1 MKRERTKKITLS
13 ISILAVVTAII
24 TVVAL
29 LVNTQNKKAK
39 LLADPEIQKSMEYE
53 QVQEGDEKVP
63 NTDYVQFDAFFLRDL
78 DGDGYAEQVR
88 GMCRDINKTD
98 TLYMNLNVLTNGK
111 LVDGKI
117 TIKTSNMNLSTAIV
131 EDNVIKQNYI
141 SNNTTEIALKDINN
155 GTQKL
160 IYGTVNASNFG
171 NDINKY
177 SQVNSVVLTGK
188 HIADDGTETQISKT
202 VDFNVDWYG
211 SVTASIYNYTGTQ
224 NIEEIT
230 DENKENI
237 TLNFSVTTRE
247 TTDDLILKKAV
258 LEGNIP
264 TVNGYKPTSVEL
276 TSSDVNFEYDEE
288 TGNFTITREASINEA
303 GIVTKTVSD
312 YNTFTFKVTYPYE
325 LYESLTGDTLS
336 LQVPVKAYYE
346 GFNNPNDEFQNPVQS
361 NIAERNI
368 TFLWRKTEGS
378 VARFDVTI
386 GKYRGYDGNYIISK
400 EEPLK
405 IYNGTAEE
413 TEDLYEVRWYAYT
426 GNQIN
431 VDSIQMKE
439 NSTPYTDRFLNTE
452 STYFNMSDYTKNTGI
467 YFSNIENT
475 LGEDGYIKVINDETG
490 EEIHTFTKEDWN
502 NYSSSSPYMYAEPV
516 KHIRI
521 ETSKAN
527 KNASFYVYNIKEID
541 DNVLTAT
548 FTKEEFDK
556 LEYVYTYLTG
566 NVKTEGTAEYT
577 KINDDTANARYEEPI
592 AVASITVN
600 RDTIGTQ
607 NTEKDIDLTITTRN
621 DYYNMKGWTNGRFLV
636 ELPEEVLD
644 VEINSVNISNSSVK
658 LLAYEIVEQ
667 DGKKFIKIETENE
680 NEANYTI
687 TINTNLTAD
696 PRSVTQS
703 KSVKLYAYNEFCN
716 NYKNTTADIYD
727 VDGDENVTENVNYAT
742 DTLNIVALSSLLT
755 NQQATNYNEAGETAV
770 APQIATIDKTEADT
784 ATVNVSVTNN
794 FSGTISEVSILGK
807 IPFKGNTFSINGTDL
822 GSNYTTQMVDGGIT
836 VPEDMK
842 DKVTVYYSEKE
853 NPTTDLNDGENG
865 WTTTPDF
872 SKVKTYLID
881 LGDYV
886 LNVKENRVFTYQIKV
901 PSTVSYNDVSYSTHA
916 VYFCLDTAEGK
927 FKTQTETTKLGFRIE
942 RKYHLNMQKVKE
954 DTTVPVQGA
963 TFSITAEGEDET
975 KLGTTNNSG
984 TFTIQNLFVDKTYI
998 LKEIRTPGSY
1008 EKNETEV
1015 KFKVIVQDD
1024 KLVLQILEGQDS
1036 LKEYNITQATTDS
1049 RGILNF
1055 KVENTPKYKVI
1066 LTKKDNTDG
1075 SLLAGV
1081 KYKLEEEGLGN
1092 GITVAT
1098 NKEGTLTLTGLS
1110 HDVEYT
1116 LTETEAKDYYVNE
1129 TPVKFKVVNNS
1140 GKLEFVV
1147 TSGSFNSNS
1156 QVTTGTGV
1164 TGLDA
1169 QDTVTAELTNEKIPT
1184 YQVSVKKFAKEED
1197 TTLKG
1202 AQYKITGEGIDEKGA
1217 TYTTDET
1224 GVLTIPNL
1232 YEYVEGKN
1240 ITGVYTL
1247 QEITPPEG
1255 YALDSRELQFRVKRN
1270 TEGALELEILGD
1282 NFLRNSSV
1290 QDNTINLE
1298 FEDEPLFKIT
1308 KIDGATKLPIQ
1319 NAKFVI
1325 KEIDESY
1332 NELGFAKDINGNV
1345 VGTLEENVGAGSIT
1359 FPLDEEIYPW
1369 SKLEDGTYQ
1378 SGISGLTSKTSTM
1391 TSKEFTLEKDGNISF
1406 EWAVSAESASYDYV
1420 YYTITNTKDNST
1432 IGGTSTKIGGNK
1444 NVTDYNDLSFET
1456 VTEELEAGTYKIAF
1470 TYRTD
1475 SSNSYGLDSGFVKNI
1490 KVEGMN
1496 TQIPVVKTDEN
1507 GEISYGLKAGLYKA
1521 TEIEAPE
1528 GYEFAENE
1536 ADRTYYFGIGA
1547 SKAQETEFGTSF
1559 NASVAGDLWNKV
1571 EAVES
1576 TTDNGFVTSGYFT
1589 KEADLNNDGLADVK
1603 GNVSYYSGFIA
1614 KYNKEGNM
1622 EIANSVYTESGEVI
1636 LHKVIQTNDGGYVV
1650 GGSFTGTNL
1659 QVGEVSTGLTNT
1671 TNDLK
1676 GIVIKLSSS
1685 GSYEWAKEVA
1695 QEGLDYDVT
1704 ALTQN
1709 LEGNIVA
1716 GVTTGE
1722 NPKVIEYTN
1731 TDGSING
1738 ETTISA
1744 NVQISDM
1751 DGYNSQDVIIVSQG
1765 LTDTTTGRIDLYSNG
1780 SVTAGS
1786 ELDFN
1791 ANAVARLD
1799 NGKAI
1804 IVGNYTG
1811 TAQTVKTKGNYDGII
1826 IEYDINSS
1834 TINSSKFI
1842 RGTLDEVLTSV
1853 TKTTDGGYM
1862 IGGYTYSSQV
1872 DFNQE
1877 ETTWEIP
1884 SISGDSDGFVIK
1896 YDSDGNQAWYKQVTG
1911 DNLDEVTG
1919 VAERDENE
1927 FVAVGYFNSTTVK
1940 GDTADSQGA
1949 SLSKYSDGFVFNYG
1963 EIITA
1968 PEVPESSEIT
1978 IENNLKKFQ
1987 ITTDVEEVNGVKGGT
2002 ITGEDEAPYEV
2013 VEYGKD
2019 STKEIKIVPDENYKI
2034 VKITVN
2040 GENYEF
2046 TPAEDGSFTM
2056 PQFTN
2061 MQTNKHIVV
2070 TFSNTASS
2078 VLVHHYVDG
2087 TQTKVAED
2095 EHIAGTIGESYTT
2108 APHMDLEEYELKQ
2121 VDGEYVI
2128 PDNASGTFTQ
2138 EEQVITYYYVKKQVP
2153 LTVHHYIEGTN
2164 EQVPLASGELA
2175 QDVVTK
2181 GEIGTEYTTVAL
2193 TPEELN
2199 PKYELSITPS
2209 NANGIYSK
2217 DGIVVTYYYKA
2228 KNVEVTTTVQTHKE
2242 TNEMG
2247 EEVDVAGGTI
2257 SGQNQKPYE
2266 TVVYGEDS
2274 KNDIV
2279 AIPDENYQVKQ
2290 ILINGEPL
2298 EFTPEEDG
2306 TVILNKFTDMTE
2318 DKHVVVEFEKIPA
2331 KVIVHYYIE
2340 GTTNKVPLQDGGTA
2354 EDVTQTGV
2362 VGDIYATKEAVNVN
2376 NKYELVAIP
2385 TNASGTMTRDT
2396 IVVIYYYKLKE
2407 TSVIVHHYIDGTE
2420 NKVPS
2425 KDGGVVEDETM
2436 TGKVD
2441 DTYTTKVS
2449 TNIANNYEV
2458 IASKLPANASGTM
2471 TVEQIVVTYYYQL
2484 KTPTLESNI
2493 SKTSTLNKVTEKDE
2507 EIPYTIT
2514 YTANIDT
2521 YIGDAEVIIV
2531 DTLPYEIDEASSDL
2545 AGGEYNATAKT
2556 ITWKETITGIDTF
2569 ANIKKQVNITKEIK
2583 VKYKNL
2589 DVTQANVTNKV
2600 TGTINLKTPA
2610 KTDVAEATKNIPTEF
2625 KKAIKVTKV
2634 WNDNNNIAEKRP
2646 ANVTLVLTG
2655 DSKTYKQQLTSAN
2668 AVAGDTNTWEY
2679 TFVDLPKYD
2688 TTGNEIAYV
2697 LSEENLTSTFYTSS
2711 VNQEAKTV
2719 TNTFNVPDQ
2728 KITVTVH
2735 KAWDDNSNS
2744 AGKRPTEVTL
2754 TLTGTGEGINITKEQ
2769 KLTSANVASGN
2780 NNVWEYTFVDL
2791 PKYDNYGDEVEYTVN
2806 EKDLNT
2812 EFYIKSSVEQT
2823 TKTVTNTFQVPG
2835 DKVEIPVT
2843 KIWDDNN
2850 DEAKKRP
2857 ASVTLQVKNGTKIV
2871 AEETVTEADE
2881 WKHTFS
2887 VPKYDENGDVIT
2899 YTIAEKDLGN
2909 IFYTAENT
2917 VIDQEAKTIT
2927 NKFVVPDEKISI
2939 PVTKIWDDNN
2949 NSVGKRP
2956 EKVTMVLT
2964 ATTRSQSIILSEFGA
2979 EGEQFKHELTAA
2991 NAVEG
2996 DSNTWEYVF
3005 TDLPKYDKYGN
3016 TLSYELTEEL
3026 DSIYYKENYRD
3037 DLSYY
3042 TITNTF
3048 KVPADK
3054 ISIPV
3059 VKVWNDNNNTAN
3071 KRPDNVVLV
3080 LTGNDG
3086 SEARKVTLGGQYADP
3101 TNGNRWLYTFTDLP
3115 KYNATNGDEIVYTL
3129 SEEKIN
3135 SKFYTTSVNQ
3145 ETKTVTNTFSVPDE
3159 KVPVTVS
3166 KVWNDN
3172 NNSAGKRPT
3181 NVTIAISGNGKT
3193 EKVTLNSGNVITNDN
3208 IWEYIFTDLPKY
3220 DANGDE
3226 IVYTIAEEL
3235 SDEENNKFYTSNI
3248 NQESKTITNTFSVP
3262 DEKVSVTV
3270 TKVWDDNSN
3279 SAGKRPTNIT
3289 LKVTGNGQEYTKE
3302 ITEAHKEASNSNNW
3316 KYTFTDLPKYDA
3328 NGDEI
3333 TYTID
3338 EKDTNSKF
3346 YTKTSVNQT
3355 TKTIVNTFQVPG
3367 ENVTIPVTKIWDDDN
3382 NKAKKRPESVTLQVK
3397 NGEQV
3402 VAEQPVTVDTEWKH
3416 EFTVPKYDSNGN
3428 EIVYTI
3434 DEADLN
3440 NKYYEKGNVD
3450 QTARTITNVSKYG
3463 KVTVH
3468 YYIMN
3473 TDGTTTTI
3481 RVPDTNGTEIQ
3492 DVLIE
3497 GKQGENYDTTPAENV
3512 KQNYELVAEK
3522 LPANATGTITA
3533 EDTEVIYYYR
3543 LKTPSVTNNI
3553 TKTGTDRITVA
3564 NQEMSYTVTY
3574 TANVAD
3580 YIGNAEVTIVDTLP
3594 YEIDEAK
3601 SDLAGGVYDSA
3612 SKTITW
3618 KENVSDINSYT
3629 GNGTV
3634 NVTKTFKVVYV
3645 GLDINQ
3651 EKVVN
3656 NVKGNI
3662 KLLAPEKTSEDT
3674 TSSFD
3679 TPIYKA
3685 IISSEKLVD
3694 KTEAIEGE
3702 KVTYTV
3708 RIANEGNLAKTVT
3721 VRDTLPAGITFDNDT
3736 LIQVGTT
3743 GTVYTE
3749 QNLKNGIP
3757 VEVPANGSIDVVFA
3771 GKVDKLASNEY
3782 SKTLTNQATVDNEP
3796 TNEVTTNVTKA
3807 NITAH
3812 KEAEPVSGNKVRLG
3826 DEITYR
3832 IRVRNDG
3839 TREGTAI
3846 VKDTIPT
3853 GTTFVEGSV
3862 KIDNIADS
3870 TKTATDLANGITL
3883 NVPMSTEKVVEFK
3896 VTVNK
3901 LIDGTKIKNTAYINQ
3916 NGEDKKVPEE
3926 PEHTYVEPKEEQ
3938 SISKNGT
3945 ATIES
3950 LNGEITYNINYTARI
3965 TDYSG
3970 RATVKLVDKLPYA
3983 IDEAKSDLAGGTYDA
3998 QAQTITWEEAVEG
4011 IQLTEEKE
4019 VTINKTVKVVY
4030 IGISQETTAIKN
4042 VVTGH
4047 IEYETPEMIS
4057 DEVTANWTTTT
4068 GFIVNIPVSKVWED
4082 DSNKLGQRPTKVVFK
4097 LHGSDG
4103 SEYTKELAKPG
4114 TAGST
4119 TTQDSTNPNKW
4130 NDIFENLPKYD
4141 ENKQEIVYTLTEE
4154 EKTEGDLRYYDSIV
4168 TDKTVTNTNKYGKVT
4183 VHHYIMNTDGSLTTT
4198 RVPDVNGTEI
4208 PDVVIEGKEGTSY
4221 ETEPA
4226 TNINEKYELVAE
4238 KLPANATGTIE
4249 KYNEE
4254 KPQEVIYYYRLKP
4267 AKVLINYL
4275 EKDEDTDD
4283 SNNLVLTAQ
4292 EKIDGHVDDVYNTDT
4307 DHRKETIEKDGKTYT
4322 LVSDSG
4328 NKTGNMT
4335 VQDITVTY
4343 YYLQNTKATVRY
4355 VERNPETHEIVKD
4368 LEEPTVKEGLVG
4380 DEFVTNS
4387 KDFVGYK
4394 LVESPEK
4401 TTIEMTKEEQT
4412 LIYYYE
4418 PVYTGL
4424 IENHIDDKTGKVLYT
4439 ETHDVQV
4446 GEDYDIP
4453 SKEFEGYDL
4462 VESKLPENAKG
4473 TMGEELVTV
4482 NYYYIKKAVLEVN
4495 YIDKL
4500 TGEPLTEQIV
4510 DETKHEG
4517 DEYTT
4522 EQKTFENYDLIEVP
4536 ENSTGTMVV
4545 ETDEEGNITNNRTV
4559 VTYYYSKK
4567 SAGVE
4572 EHHIDIRTGEEL
4584 EEPTLHKGHV
4594 GDEYDIKAK
4603 EFLSYVVA
4611 TTDKDGNNV
4620 LPENATGTMTAEK
4633 IVVNYYYNQPAKV
4646 IVHYVEKATGKE
4658 LEEINPETGE
4668 LQNSQVV
4675 IEGFNQD
4682 EYETTAKE
4690 FEYYTLIESPEE
4702 PNGTMKVEI
4711 VKDEEGN
4718 DIVNNT
4724 IELYYYYEAK
4734 PFNIGVEKEI
4744 TGIIVNGERRAPENG
4759 KLEKVEIYRKS
4770 TENTSVQVE
4779 YKIKVM
4785 NTGEVN
4791 GNATIEEN
4799 IPEGMNLANN
4809 DGTWEEQEG
4818 KLIKVIPELGA
4829 GETKEYTVL
4838 LNWEQTGENM
4848 GEKANEA
4855 KLVETGN
4862 VPGFVDNNDK
4872 DNTSNANVII
4882 SVETGELPIGLILAL
4897 VALVGLETVTLRY
4910 AVVLT
4915 KRQKKKVNKK

>member
-1 MKRERTKKITLS
+1 MKGKRTKKITLS
-13 ISILAVVTAII
+13 ISALAVVTAII

-29 LVNTQNKKAK
+29 LVNTQNQKAK

-171 NDINKY
+171 NDTNKY

-188 HIADDGTETQISKT
+188 HIADDGTETQISKK

-211 SVTASIYNYTGTQ
+211 SVTASISNYTGTQ

-258 LEGNIP
+258 LEGTIP

-312 YNTFTFKVTYPYE
+312 YNTFNFKVTYPYE

-336 LQVPVKAYYE
+336 LIVPVKAYYE
-346 GFNNPNDEFQNPVQS
+346 GFNNPNDEFQNPIQS

-368 TFLWRKTEGS
+368 TFLWRKPEGS

-413 TEDLYEVRWYAYT
+413 TENLYEVRWYAYT
-426 GNQIN
+426 GDQIN

-527 KNASFYVYNIKEID
+527 KNASFYVYNIKEIN

-566 NVKTEGTAEYT
+566 NVKTEGSAEYT

-592 AVASITVN
+592 SVASITVN

-607 NTEKDIDLTITTRN
+607 NTEKDIDLKITTRN

-636 ELPEEVLD
+636 ELPEEILD

-658 LLAYEIVEQ
+658 LLAYEIIEK

-727 VDGDENVTENVNYAT
+727 VDGDENLTENVNYST
-742 DTLNIVALSSLLT
+742 DTLNIVAPSSLLT

-794 FSGTISEVSILGK
+794 YSGTISEVSILGK
-807 IPFKGNTFSINGTDL
+807 IPFEGNTFSINGTDL

-836 VPEDMK
+836 VPEDMQ
-842 DKVTVYYSEKE
+842 DKFTVYYSEKE
-853 NPTTDLNDGENG
+853 NPTTDLNDSENG

-901 PSTVSYNDVSYSTHA
+901 PSTVSYNDVSYSAHA

-927 FKTQTETTKLGFRIE
+927 FRTQTETTKLGFRIE
-942 RKYHLNMQKVKE
+942 RKYHLNMTKVKE
-954 DTTVPVQGA
+954 NTTVPVQGA
-963 TFSITAEGEDET
+963 TFSITPEGEDDT

-1015 KFKVIVQDD
+1015 KFKVTVQDD

-1036 LKEYNITQATTDS
+1036 LKEYSITQATTDS

-1081 KYKLEEEGLGN
+1081 KYKLEGEGLGN

-1217 TYTTDET
+1217 TYTTDDT

-1270 TEGALELEILGD
+1270 TEGALELEVLGD

-1325 KEIDESY
+1325 KEIDENY

-1359 FPLDEEIYPW
+1359 FPLDEETYPW

-1406 EWAVSAESASYDYV
+1406 EWAVSSESASYDYV

-1444 NVTDYNDLSFET
+1444 EVTDYNDLSFET

-1528 GYEFAENE
+1528 GYELAENE

-1603 GNVSYYSGFIA
+1603 GNDSYYSGFIA

-1731 TDGSING
+1731 TDGNINY

-1884 SISGDSDGFVIK
+1884 SISGNSDGFVIK
-1896 YDSDGNQAWYKQVTG
+1896 YDAEGNQAWYKQVTG

-1987 ITTDVEEVNGVKGGT
+1987 ITTDVEEVDGVKGGT
-2002 ITGEDEAPYEV
+2002 IPGEDEAPYEI

-2078 VLVHHYVDG
+2078 VLVHHYIDG

-2217 DGIVVTYYYKA
+2217 DGVVVTYYYKA

-2279 AIPDENYQVKQ
+2279 AVPDENYQVKQ

-2340 GTTNKVPLQDGGTA
+2340 GTTDKVPLQDGGTA
-2354 EDVTQTGV
+2354 DDVTQTGV
-2362 VGDIYATKEAVNVN
+2362 VGDIYATKPADNVN
-2376 NKYELVAIP
+2376 SMYELISTP
-2385 TNASGTMTRDT
+2385 TNASGTMTKDT
-2396 IVVIYYYKLKE
+2396 IEVIYYYKLKA
-2407 TSVIVHHYIDGTE
+2407 TSVLVHHYKENTTE
-2420 NKVPS
+2420 KLSNDV
-2425 KDGGVVEDETM
+2425 TM
-2436 TGKVD
+2436 NGEVGD
-2441 DTYTTKVS
+2441 SYTTQVA
-2449 TNIANNYEV
+2449 TDIPQNYELV
-2458 IASKLPANASGTM
+2458 ATPANATGSM
-2471 TVEQIVVTYYYQL
+2471 TEEQIVVTYYY
-2484 KTPTLESNI
+2484 
-2493 SKTSTLNKVTEKDE
+2493 
-2507 EIPYTIT
+2507 
-2514 YTANIDT
+2514 
-2521 YIGDAEVIIV
+2521 
-2531 DTLPYEIDEASSDL
+2531 
-2545 AGGEYNATAKT
+2545 
-2556 ITWKETITGIDTF
+2556 
-2569 ANIKKQVNITKEIK
+2569 
-2583 VKYKNL
+2583 
-2589 DVTQANVTNKV
+2589 
-2600 TGTINLKTPA
+2600 
-2610 KTDVAEATKNIPTEF
+2610 
-2625 KKAIKVTKV
+2625 
-2634 WNDNNNIAEKRP
+2634 
-2646 ANVTLVLTG
+2646 
-2655 DSKTYKQQLTSAN
+2655 
-2668 AVAGDTNTWEY
+2668 
-2679 TFVDLPKYD
+2679 
-2688 TTGNEIAYV
+2688 
-2697 LSEENLTSTFYTSS
+2697 
-2711 VNQEAKTV
+2711 
-2719 TNTFNVPDQ
+2719 
-2728 KITVTVH
+2728 
-2735 KAWDDNSNS
+2735 
-2744 AGKRPTEVTL
+2744 
-2754 TLTGTGEGINITKEQ
+2754 
-2769 KLTSANVASGN
+2769 
-2780 NNVWEYTFVDL
+2780 
-2791 PKYDNYGDEVEYTVN
+2791 
-2806 EKDLNT
+2806 
-2812 EFYIKSSVEQT
+2812 
-2823 TKTVTNTFQVPG
+2823 
-2835 DKVEIPVT
+2835 
-2843 KIWDDNN
+2843 
-2850 DEAKKRP
+2850 
-2857 ASVTLQVKNGTKIV
+2857 
-2871 AEETVTEADE
+2871 
-2881 WKHTFS
+2881 
-2887 VPKYDENGDVIT
+2887 
-2899 YTIAEKDLGN
+2899 
-2909 IFYTAENT
+2909 
-2917 VIDQEAKTIT
+2917 
-2927 NKFVVPDEKISI
+2927 
-2939 PVTKIWDDNN
+2939 
-2949 NSVGKRP
+2949 
-2956 EKVTMVLT
+2956 
-2964 ATTRSQSIILSEFGA
+2964 
-2979 EGEQFKHELTAA
+2979 
-2991 NAVEG
+2991 
-2996 DSNTWEYVF
+2996 
-3005 TDLPKYDKYGN
+3005 
-3016 TLSYELTEEL
+3016 
-3026 DSIYYKENYRD
+3026 
-3037 DLSYY
+3037 
-3042 TITNTF
+3042 
-3048 KVPADK
+3048 
-3054 ISIPV
+3054 
-3059 VKVWNDNNNTAN
+3059 
-3071 KRPDNVVLV
+3071 
-3080 LTGNDG
+3080 
-3086 SEARKVTLGGQYADP
+3086 
-3101 TNGNRWLYTFTDLP
+3101 
-3115 KYNATNGDEIVYTL
+3115 
-3129 SEEKIN
+3129 
-3135 SKFYTTSVNQ
+3135 
-3145 ETKTVTNTFSVPDE
+3145 
-3159 KVPVTVS
+3159 
-3166 KVWNDN
+3166 
-3172 NNSAGKRPT
+3172 
-3181 NVTIAISGNGKT
+3181 
-3193 EKVTLNSGNVITNDN
+3193 
-3208 IWEYIFTDLPKY
+3208 
-3220 DANGDE
+3220 
-3226 IVYTIAEEL
+3226 
-3235 SDEENNKFYTSNI
+3235 
-3248 NQESKTITNTFSVP
+3248 
-3262 DEKVSVTV
+3262 
-3270 TKVWDDNSN
+3270 
-3279 SAGKRPTNIT
+3279 
-3289 LKVTGNGQEYTKE
+3289 
-3302 ITEAHKEASNSNNW
+3302 
-3316 KYTFTDLPKYDA
+3316 
-3328 NGDEI
+3328 
-3333 TYTID
+3333 
-3338 EKDTNSKF
+3338 
-3346 YTKTSVNQT
+3346 
-3355 TKTIVNTFQVPG
+3355 
-3367 ENVTIPVTKIWDDDN
+3367 
-3382 NKAKKRPESVTLQVK
+3382 
-3397 NGEQV
+3397 
-3402 VAEQPVTVDTEWKH
+3402 
-3416 EFTVPKYDSNGN
+3416 
-3428 EIVYTI
+3428 
-3434 DEADLN
+3434 
-3440 NKYYEKGNVD
+3440 
-3450 QTARTITNVSKYG
+3450 
-3463 KVTVH
+3463 
-3468 YYIMN
+3468 
-3473 TDGTTTTI
+3473 
-3481 RVPDTNGTEIQ
+3481 
-3492 DVLIE
+3492 
-3497 GKQGENYDTTPAENV
+3497 
-3512 KQNYELVAEK
+3512 
-3522 LPANATGTITA
+3522 
-3533 EDTEVIYYYR
+3533 R
-3543 LKTPSVTNNI
+3543 LKTPNI
-3553 TKTGTDRITVA
+3553 TNQVINKTGTDRITVA

-3574 TANVAD
+3574 TANVTD

-3601 SDLAGGVYDSA
+3601 SDLAGGTYDSA

-3618 KENVSDINSYT
+3618 KDNVSNIDSYN

-3645 GLDINQ
+3645 GIDIMTTDR
-3651 EKVVN
+3651 VVN

-3662 KLLAPEKTSEDT
+3662 KLLTPEKTSEDVT
-3674 TSSFD
+3674 GSQEST
-3679 TPIYKA
+3679 IYKA

-3702 KVTYTV
+3702 KVTYTI
-3708 RIANEGNLAKTVT
+3708 RITNEGNLAKTVT

-3812 KEAEPVSGNKVRLG
+3812 KEAEPASGNKVRLG

-3862 KIDNIADS
+3862 KIDNVADS
-3870 TKTATDLANGITL
+3870 TKTATDLQNGISIT
-3883 NVPMSTEKVVEFK
+3883 VGVGAEKVVEFK

-3938 SISKNGT
+3938 HISKNGT
-3945 ATIES
+3945 ATIEN
-3950 LNGEITYNINYTARI
+3950 LNSEITYNINYTARI

-3970 RATVKLVDKLPYA
+3970 RATVKLIDTLPYA
-3983 IDEAKSDLAGGTYDA
+3983 IDEARSDLAGGTYDA
-3998 QAQTITWEEAVEG
+3998 QAQTITWKEAVEG

-4030 IGISQETTAIKN
+4030 TGISQETTAIKN

-4047 IEYETPEMIS
+4047 IEYETPEMTS

-4103 SEYTKELAKPG
+4103 SEYTKEVAKPG

-4208 PDVVIEGKEGTSY
+4208 ADVVIEGKEGDPYTTA
-4221 ETEPA
+4221 EA
-4226 TNINEKYELVAE
+4226 NNINEKYELVAE
-4238 KLPANATGTIE
+4238 RLPANATGTIE

-4355 VERNPETHEIVKD
+4355 VERNPETHDIVKD

-4584 EEPTLHKGHV
+4584 EEPTLHEGHV

-4620 LPENATGTMTAEK
+4620 LPENAAGTMTEEK

-4658 LEEINPETGE
+4658 IEEINPETGE

-4682 EYETTAKE
+4682 KYETTAKE

-4718 DIVNNT
+4718 DVVNNT

-4744 TGIIVNGERRAPENG
+4744 TGIIVNGERRAPTNG

-4770 TENTSVQVE
+4770 TESTSVQVE
-4779 YKIKVM
+4779 YKIKVS
-4785 NTGEVN
+4785 NTGEVS

-4799 IPEGMNLANN
+4799 IPEGMSLANN

-4848 GEKANEA
+4848 GEKANEV

>member
-1 MKRERTKKITLS
+1 MKGKRTKKITLS
-13 ISILAVVTAII
+13 ISALAVVTAII

-29 LVNTQNKKAK
+29 LVNTQNQKAK

-131 EDNVIKQNYI
+131 EDNIIKQNYI

-171 NDINKY
+171 NDTNKY

-188 HIADDGTETQISKT
+188 HIADDGTETQISKK

-211 SVTASIYNYTGTQ
+211 SVTASISNYTGTQ

-258 LEGNIP
+258 LEGTIP

-312 YNTFTFKVTYPYE
+312 YNTFNFKVTYPYE

-336 LQVPVKAYYE
+336 LIVPVKAYYE
-346 GFNNPNDEFQNPVQS
+346 GFNNPNDEFQNPIQS

-368 TFLWRKTEGS
+368 TFLWRKPEGS

-426 GNQIN
+426 GDQIN

-566 NVKTEGTAEYT
+566 NVKTEGSAEYT

-592 AVASITVN
+592 SVASITVN

-607 NTEKDIDLTITTRN
+607 NTEKDIDLKITTRN

-636 ELPEEVLD
+636 ELPEEILD

-658 LLAYEIVEQ
+658 LLAYEIIEK

-727 VDGDENVTENVNYAT
+727 VDGDENLTENVNYST
-742 DTLNIVALSSLLT
+742 DTLNIVAPSSLLT

-794 FSGTISEVSILGK
+794 YSGTISEVSILGK

-886 LNVKENRVFTYQIKV
+886 LSVKENRVFTYQIKV
-901 PSTVSYNDVSYSTHA
+901 PSTVSYNDVSYSAHA

-927 FKTQTETTKLGFRIE
+927 FRTQTETTKLGFRIE
-942 RKYHLNMQKVKE
+942 RKYHLNMTKVKE
-954 DTTVPVQGA
+954 NTTVPVQGA
-963 TFSITAEGEDET
+963 TFSITPEGEDDT

-1008 EKNETEV
+1008 EKNEMQV
-1015 KFKVIVQDD
+1015 KFKVTVQDD
-1024 KLVLQILEGQDS
+1024 TLVLQILEGQDS
-1036 LKEYNITQATTDS
+1036 LKEYSITQATADS

-1066 LTKKDNTDG
+1066 LTKKDGADS

-1081 KYKLEEEGLGN
+1081 KYKLEGEGLGN

-1184 YQVSVKKFAKEED
+1184 YQVSVKKFEKEED

-1217 TYTTDET
+1217 TYTTDDT

-1255 YALDSRELQFRVKRN
+1255 YALDSRELQFRVKRVDGN
-1270 TEGALELEILGD
+1270 LQLEVLND

-1325 KEIDESY
+1325 KEIDENY

-1359 FPLDEEIYPW
+1359 FPLDEETYPW

-1406 EWAVSAESASYDYV
+1406 EWAVSSESASYDYV

-1444 NVTDYNDLSFET
+1444 EVTDYNDLSFET

-1559 NASVAGDLWNKV
+1559 NASVAGDLWDKV

-1589 KEADLNNDGLADVK
+1589 KEADLNNDGLADIK
-1603 GNVSYYSGFIA
+1603 GNDSYYSGFIA

-1731 TDGSING
+1731 TDGNINY

-1744 NVQISDM
+1744 NVQITDM

-1811 TAQTVKTKGNYDGII
+1811 TAQTVSTKGKYDGII

-1884 SISGDSDGFVIK
+1884 SISGNSDGFVIK
-1896 YDSDGNQAWYKQVTG
+1896 YDAEGNQAWYKQVTG

-1987 ITTDVEEVNGVKGGT
+1987 ITTDVEEVDGVKGGT
-2002 ITGEDEAPYEV
+2002 ITGEDEAPYEI

-2078 VLVHHYVDG
+2078 VLVHHYIDG

-2217 DGIVVTYYYKA
+2217 DGVVVTYYYKA

-2279 AIPDENYQVKQ
+2279 AVPDENYQVKQ

-2340 GTTNKVPLQDGGTA
+2340 GTTDKVPLQDGGTA
-2354 EDVTQTGV
+2354 DDVTQTGV
-2362 VGDIYATKEAVNVN
+2362 VGDIYATKPADNVN
-2376 NKYELVAIP
+2376 SMYELISTP
-2385 TNASGTMTRDT
+2385 TNASGTMTKDT
-2396 IVVIYYYKLKE
+2396 IEVIYYYKLKA
-2407 TSVIVHHYIDGTE
+2407 TSVLVHHYKENTTE
-2420 NKVPS
+2420 KLSNDV
-2425 KDGGVVEDETM
+2425 TM
-2436 TGKVD
+2436 NGEVGD
-2441 DTYTTKVS
+2441 SYTTQVA
-2449 TNIANNYEV
+2449 TDIPQNYELV
-2458 IASKLPANASGTM
+2458 ATPANATGSM
-2471 TVEQIVVTYYYQL
+2471 TEEQIVVTYYY
-2484 KTPTLESNI
+2484 
-2493 SKTSTLNKVTEKDE
+2493 
-2507 EIPYTIT
+2507 
-2514 YTANIDT
+2514 
-2521 YIGDAEVIIV
+2521 
-2531 DTLPYEIDEASSDL
+2531 
-2545 AGGEYNATAKT
+2545 
-2556 ITWKETITGIDTF
+2556 
-2569 ANIKKQVNITKEIK
+2569 
-2583 VKYKNL
+2583 
-2589 DVTQANVTNKV
+2589 
-2600 TGTINLKTPA
+2600 
-2610 KTDVAEATKNIPTEF
+2610 
-2625 KKAIKVTKV
+2625 
-2634 WNDNNNIAEKRP
+2634 
-2646 ANVTLVLTG
+2646 
-2655 DSKTYKQQLTSAN
+2655 
-2668 AVAGDTNTWEY
+2668 
-2679 TFVDLPKYD
+2679 
-2688 TTGNEIAYV
+2688 
-2697 LSEENLTSTFYTSS
+2697 
-2711 VNQEAKTV
+2711 
-2719 TNTFNVPDQ
+2719 
-2728 KITVTVH
+2728 
-2735 KAWDDNSNS
+2735 
-2744 AGKRPTEVTL
+2744 
-2754 TLTGTGEGINITKEQ
+2754 
-2769 KLTSANVASGN
+2769 
-2780 NNVWEYTFVDL
+2780 
-2791 PKYDNYGDEVEYTVN
+2791 
-2806 EKDLNT
+2806 
-2812 EFYIKSSVEQT
+2812 
-2823 TKTVTNTFQVPG
+2823 
-2835 DKVEIPVT
+2835 
-2843 KIWDDNN
+2843 
-2850 DEAKKRP
+2850 
-2857 ASVTLQVKNGTKIV
+2857 
-2871 AEETVTEADE
+2871 
-2881 WKHTFS
+2881 
-2887 VPKYDENGDVIT
+2887 
-2899 YTIAEKDLGN
+2899 
-2909 IFYTAENT
+2909 
-2917 VIDQEAKTIT
+2917 
-2927 NKFVVPDEKISI
+2927 
-2939 PVTKIWDDNN
+2939 
-2949 NSVGKRP
+2949 
-2956 EKVTMVLT
+2956 
-2964 ATTRSQSIILSEFGA
+2964 
-2979 EGEQFKHELTAA
+2979 
-2991 NAVEG
+2991 
-2996 DSNTWEYVF
+2996 
-3005 TDLPKYDKYGN
+3005 
-3016 TLSYELTEEL
+3016 
-3026 DSIYYKENYRD
+3026 
-3037 DLSYY
+3037 
-3042 TITNTF
+3042 
-3048 KVPADK
+3048 
-3054 ISIPV
+3054 
-3059 VKVWNDNNNTAN
+3059 
-3071 KRPDNVVLV
+3071 
-3080 LTGNDG
+3080 
-3086 SEARKVTLGGQYADP
+3086 
-3101 TNGNRWLYTFTDLP
+3101 
-3115 KYNATNGDEIVYTL
+3115 
-3129 SEEKIN
+3129 
-3135 SKFYTTSVNQ
+3135 
-3145 ETKTVTNTFSVPDE
+3145 
-3159 KVPVTVS
+3159 
-3166 KVWNDN
+3166 
-3172 NNSAGKRPT
+3172 
-3181 NVTIAISGNGKT
+3181 
-3193 EKVTLNSGNVITNDN
+3193 
-3208 IWEYIFTDLPKY
+3208 
-3220 DANGDE
+3220 
-3226 IVYTIAEEL
+3226 
-3235 SDEENNKFYTSNI
+3235 
-3248 NQESKTITNTFSVP
+3248 
-3262 DEKVSVTV
+3262 
-3270 TKVWDDNSN
+3270 
-3279 SAGKRPTNIT
+3279 
-3289 LKVTGNGQEYTKE
+3289 
-3302 ITEAHKEASNSNNW
+3302 
-3316 KYTFTDLPKYDA
+3316 
-3328 NGDEI
+3328 
-3333 TYTID
+3333 
-3338 EKDTNSKF
+3338 
-3346 YTKTSVNQT
+3346 
-3355 TKTIVNTFQVPG
+3355 
-3367 ENVTIPVTKIWDDDN
+3367 
-3382 NKAKKRPESVTLQVK
+3382 
-3397 NGEQV
+3397 
-3402 VAEQPVTVDTEWKH
+3402 
-3416 EFTVPKYDSNGN
+3416 
-3428 EIVYTI
+3428 
-3434 DEADLN
+3434 
-3440 NKYYEKGNVD
+3440 
-3450 QTARTITNVSKYG
+3450 
-3463 KVTVH
+3463 
-3468 YYIMN
+3468 
-3473 TDGTTTTI
+3473 
-3481 RVPDTNGTEIQ
+3481 
-3492 DVLIE
+3492 
-3497 GKQGENYDTTPAENV
+3497 
-3512 KQNYELVAEK
+3512 
-3522 LPANATGTITA
+3522 
-3533 EDTEVIYYYR
+3533 R
-3543 LKTPSVTNNI
+3543 LKTPNI
-3553 TKTGTDRITVA
+3553 TNQVINKTGTDRITVA

-3574 TANVAD
+3574 TANVTD

-3601 SDLAGGVYDSA
+3601 SDLAGGTYDSA

-3618 KENVSDINSYT
+3618 KDNVSNIDSYN

-3634 NVTKTFKVVYV
+3634 NVTKNFKVVYV
-3645 GLDINQ
+3645 GIDIMTTDR
-3651 EKVVN
+3651 VVN
-3656 NVKGNI
+3656 NVRGNI
-3662 KLLAPEKTSEDT
+3662 KLLTPEKTSEDVT
-3674 TSSFD
+3674 GSQEST
-3679 TPIYKA
+3679 IYKA

-3694 KTEAIEGE
+3694 KTEAREGE
-3702 KVTYTV
+3702 KVTYTI
-3708 RIANEGNLAKTVT
+3708 RITNEGNLPKTVT

-3812 KEAEPVSGNKVRLG
+3812 KEAEPASGNKVRLG

-3862 KIDNIADS
+3862 KIDNVADS
-3870 TKTATDLANGITL
+3870 TKTATDLQNGISIT
-3883 NVPMSTEKVVEFK
+3883 VGVGAEKVVEFK

-3938 SISKNGT
+3938 HISKNGT
-3945 ATIES
+3945 ATIEN
-3950 LNGEITYNINYTARI
+3950 LNSEITYNINYTARI

-3970 RATVKLVDKLPYA
+3970 RATVKLIDTLPYA
-3983 IDEAKSDLAGGTYDA
+3983 IDEARSDLAGGTYDA
-3998 QAQTITWEEAVEG
+3998 QAQTITWKEAVEG

-4030 IGISQETTAIKN
+4030 TGISQETTAIKN

-4047 IEYETPEMIS
+4047 IEYETPEMTS

-4103 SEYTKELAKPG
+4103 SEYTKEVAKPG

-4208 PDVVIEGKEGTSY
+4208 ADVVIEGKEGDPYTTA
-4221 ETEPA
+4221 EA
-4226 TNINEKYELVAE
+4226 NNINEKYELVAE
-4238 KLPANATGTIE
+4238 RLPANATGTIE

-4355 VERNPETHEIVKD
+4355 VERNPETHDIVKD

-4584 EEPTLHKGHV
+4584 EEPTLHEGHV

-4620 LPENATGTMTAEK
+4620 LPENAAGTMTEEK

-4658 LEEINPETGE
+4658 IEEINPETGE

-4682 EYETTAKE
+4682 KYETTAKE

-4718 DIVNNT
+4718 DVVNNT

-4744 TGIIVNGERRAPENG
+4744 TGIIVNGERRAPTNG

-4770 TENTSVQVE
+4770 TESTSVQVE
-4779 YKIKVM
+4779 YKIKVS
-4785 NTGEVN
+4785 NTGEVS

-4799 IPEGMNLANN
+4799 IPEGMSLANN

-4848 GEKANEA
+4848 GEKANEV

>member
-1 MKRERTKKITLS
+1 MKGKRTKKITLS
-13 ISILAVVTAII
+13 ISALAVVTAII

-29 LVNTQNKKAK
+29 LVNTQNQKAK

-171 NDINKY
+171 NDTNKY

-188 HIADDGTETQISKT
+188 HIADDGTETQISKK

-211 SVTASIYNYTGTQ
+211 SVTASISNYTGTQ

-258 LEGNIP
+258 LEGTIP

-368 TFLWRKTEGS
+368 TFLWRKPEGS

-475 LGEDGYIKVINDETG
+475 LGEEGYIKVINDETG

-566 NVKTEGTAEYT
+566 NVKTEGSAEYT

-592 AVASITVN
+592 SVASITVN

-607 NTEKDIDLTITTRN
+607 NTEKDIDLKITTRN

-636 ELPEEVLD
+636 ELPEEILD

-658 LLAYEIVEQ
+658 LLAYEIIEK

-703 KSVKLYAYNEFCN
+703 KSVKLYAYNEICN

-727 VDGDENVTENVNYAT
+727 VDGDENLTENVNYST
-742 DTLNIVALSSLLT
+742 DTLNIVAPSSLLT

-794 FSGTISEVSILGK
+794 YSGTISEVSILGK
-807 IPFKGNTFSINGTDL
+807 IPFKGNTFSTNGTDL

-901 PSTVSYNDVSYSTHA
+901 PSTVSYNDVSYSAHA

-942 RKYHLNMQKVKE
+942 RKYHFNMQKVKE

-1015 KFKVIVQDD
+1015 KFKVTVQDD

-1036 LKEYNITQATTDS
+1036 LKEYSITQATTDS

-1081 KYKLEEEGLGN
+1081 KYKLEGEGLGN

-1217 TYTTDET
+1217 TYTTDDT

-1270 TEGALELEILGD
+1270 TEGALELEVLGD

-1325 KEIDESY
+1325 KEIDENY

-1359 FPLDEEIYPW
+1359 FPLDEETYPW

-1406 EWAVSAESASYDYV
+1406 EWAVSSENASYDYV

-1432 IGGTSTKIGGNK
+1432 IGGTSTKIGGNSSI
-1444 NVTDYNDLSFET
+1444 TDYNDLSFET

-1528 GYEFAENE
+1528 GYELAENE

-1559 NASVAGDLWNKV
+1559 NASVAGDLWDKV

-1589 KEADLNNDGLADVK
+1589 KAADLNNDGIADVK
-1603 GNVSYYSGFIA
+1603 GNDSYYSGFIA

-1731 TDGSING
+1731 TDGNINY

-1884 SISGDSDGFVIK
+1884 SISGNSDGFVIK
-1896 YDSDGNQAWYKQVTG
+1896 YDAEGNQAWYKQVTG

-1987 ITTDVEEVNGVKGGT
+1987 ITTDVEEVDGVKGGT
-2002 ITGEDEAPYEV
+2002 ITGEDEAPYEI

-2078 VLVHHYVDG
+2078 VLVHHYIDG

-2217 DGIVVTYYYKA
+2217 DGVVVTYYYKA

-2279 AIPDENYQVKQ
+2279 AVPDENYQVKQ

-2340 GTTNKVPLQDGGTA
+2340 GTTDKVPLQDGGTA
-2354 EDVTQTGV
+2354 DDVTQTGV
-2362 VGDIYATKEAVNVN
+2362 VGDIYATKPADNVN
-2376 NKYELVAIP
+2376 SMYELISTP
-2385 TNASGTMTRDT
+2385 TNASGTMTKDT
-2396 IVVIYYYKLKE
+2396 IEVIYYYKLKA
-2407 TSVIVHHYIDGTE
+2407 TSVLVHHYKENTTE
-2420 NKVPS
+2420 KLSNDV
-2425 KDGGVVEDETM
+2425 TM
-2436 TGKVD
+2436 NGEVGD
-2441 DTYTTKVS
+2441 SYTTQVA
-2449 TNIANNYEV
+2449 TDIPQNYELV
-2458 IASKLPANASGTM
+2458 ATPANATGSM
-2471 TVEQIVVTYYYQL
+2471 TEEQIVVTYYY
-2484 KTPTLESNI
+2484 
-2493 SKTSTLNKVTEKDE
+2493 
-2507 EIPYTIT
+2507 
-2514 YTANIDT
+2514 
-2521 YIGDAEVIIV
+2521 
-2531 DTLPYEIDEASSDL
+2531 
-2545 AGGEYNATAKT
+2545 
-2556 ITWKETITGIDTF
+2556 
-2569 ANIKKQVNITKEIK
+2569 
-2583 VKYKNL
+2583 
-2589 DVTQANVTNKV
+2589 
-2600 TGTINLKTPA
+2600 
-2610 KTDVAEATKNIPTEF
+2610 
-2625 KKAIKVTKV
+2625 
-2634 WNDNNNIAEKRP
+2634 
-2646 ANVTLVLTG
+2646 
-2655 DSKTYKQQLTSAN
+2655 
-2668 AVAGDTNTWEY
+2668 
-2679 TFVDLPKYD
+2679 
-2688 TTGNEIAYV
+2688 
-2697 LSEENLTSTFYTSS
+2697 
-2711 VNQEAKTV
+2711 
-2719 TNTFNVPDQ
+2719 
-2728 KITVTVH
+2728 
-2735 KAWDDNSNS
+2735 
-2744 AGKRPTEVTL
+2744 
-2754 TLTGTGEGINITKEQ
+2754 
-2769 KLTSANVASGN
+2769 
-2780 NNVWEYTFVDL
+2780 
-2791 PKYDNYGDEVEYTVN
+2791 
-2806 EKDLNT
+2806 
-2812 EFYIKSSVEQT
+2812 
-2823 TKTVTNTFQVPG
+2823 
-2835 DKVEIPVT
+2835 
-2843 KIWDDNN
+2843 
-2850 DEAKKRP
+2850 
-2857 ASVTLQVKNGTKIV
+2857 
-2871 AEETVTEADE
+2871 
-2881 WKHTFS
+2881 
-2887 VPKYDENGDVIT
+2887 
-2899 YTIAEKDLGN
+2899 
-2909 IFYTAENT
+2909 
-2917 VIDQEAKTIT
+2917 
-2927 NKFVVPDEKISI
+2927 
-2939 PVTKIWDDNN
+2939 
-2949 NSVGKRP
+2949 
-2956 EKVTMVLT
+2956 
-2964 ATTRSQSIILSEFGA
+2964 
-2979 EGEQFKHELTAA
+2979 
-2991 NAVEG
+2991 
-2996 DSNTWEYVF
+2996 
-3005 TDLPKYDKYGN
+3005 
-3016 TLSYELTEEL
+3016 
-3026 DSIYYKENYRD
+3026 
-3037 DLSYY
+3037 
-3042 TITNTF
+3042 
-3048 KVPADK
+3048 
-3054 ISIPV
+3054 
-3059 VKVWNDNNNTAN
+3059 
-3071 KRPDNVVLV
+3071 
-3080 LTGNDG
+3080 
-3086 SEARKVTLGGQYADP
+3086 
-3101 TNGNRWLYTFTDLP
+3101 
-3115 KYNATNGDEIVYTL
+3115 
-3129 SEEKIN
+3129 
-3135 SKFYTTSVNQ
+3135 
-3145 ETKTVTNTFSVPDE
+3145 
-3159 KVPVTVS
+3159 
-3166 KVWNDN
+3166 
-3172 NNSAGKRPT
+3172 
-3181 NVTIAISGNGKT
+3181 
-3193 EKVTLNSGNVITNDN
+3193 
-3208 IWEYIFTDLPKY
+3208 
-3220 DANGDE
+3220 
-3226 IVYTIAEEL
+3226 
-3235 SDEENNKFYTSNI
+3235 
-3248 NQESKTITNTFSVP
+3248 
-3262 DEKVSVTV
+3262 
-3270 TKVWDDNSN
+3270 
-3279 SAGKRPTNIT
+3279 
-3289 LKVTGNGQEYTKE
+3289 
-3302 ITEAHKEASNSNNW
+3302 
-3316 KYTFTDLPKYDA
+3316 
-3328 NGDEI
+3328 
-3333 TYTID
+3333 
-3338 EKDTNSKF
+3338 
-3346 YTKTSVNQT
+3346 
-3355 TKTIVNTFQVPG
+3355 
-3367 ENVTIPVTKIWDDDN
+3367 
-3382 NKAKKRPESVTLQVK
+3382 
-3397 NGEQV
+3397 
-3402 VAEQPVTVDTEWKH
+3402 
-3416 EFTVPKYDSNGN
+3416 
-3428 EIVYTI
+3428 
-3434 DEADLN
+3434 
-3440 NKYYEKGNVD
+3440 
-3450 QTARTITNVSKYG
+3450 
-3463 KVTVH
+3463 
-3468 YYIMN
+3468 
-3473 TDGTTTTI
+3473 
-3481 RVPDTNGTEIQ
+3481 
-3492 DVLIE
+3492 
-3497 GKQGENYDTTPAENV
+3497 
-3512 KQNYELVAEK
+3512 
-3522 LPANATGTITA
+3522 
-3533 EDTEVIYYYR
+3533 R
-3543 LKTPSVTNNI
+3543 LKTPNI
-3553 TKTGTDRITVA
+3553 TNQVINKTGTDRITVA

-3574 TANVAD
+3574 TANVTD

-3601 SDLAGGVYDSA
+3601 SDLAGGTYDSA

-3645 GLDINQ
+3645 GLDMNQ

-3662 KLLAPEKTSEDT
+3662 KLLTPEKTSEDVT
-3674 TSSFD
+3674 GSQEST
-3679 TPIYKA
+3679 IYKA

-3702 KVTYTV
+3702 KVTYTI
-3708 RIANEGNLAKTVT
+3708 RITNEGNLAKTVT

-3812 KEAEPVSGNKVRLG
+3812 KEAEPASGNKVRLG

-3862 KIDNIADS
+3862 KIDNVADS
-3870 TKTATDLANGITL
+3870 TKTATDLQNGISIT
-3883 NVPMSTEKVVEFK
+3883 VGVGAEKVVEFK

-3938 SISKNGT
+3938 HISKNGT
-3945 ATIES
+3945 ATIEN
-3950 LNGEITYNINYTARI
+3950 LNSEITYNINYTARI
-3965 TDYSG
+3965 TDYAG
-3970 RATVKLVDKLPYA
+3970 RATVKLVDTLPYA

-4030 IGISQETTAIKN
+4030 TGISQETTAIKN

-4047 IEYETPEMIS
+4047 IEYETPEMTS

-4103 SEYTKELAKPG
+4103 SEYTKEVAKPG

-4208 PDVVIEGKEGTSY
+4208 PDVVIEGKEGDPYTTA
-4221 ETEPA
+4221 EA
-4226 TNINEKYELVAE
+4226 NNINEKYELVAE
-4238 KLPANATGTIE
+4238 RLPANATGSMTEEQIVVTYYYRLKTPNITNQVINKTGTDRITVANQEMSYTVTYTANVTDYIGNAEVTIVDTLPYEIDEAKSDLAGGTYDSASKTITWKENVSDINSYTGNGTVNVTKTFKVVYVGLDMNQEKVVNNVKGNIKLLTPEKTSEDVTGSQESTIYKAIISSEKLVDKTEAIEGEKVTYTIRITNEGNLAKTVTVRDTLPAGITFDNDTLIQVGTTGTVYTEQNLKNGIPVEVPANGSIDVVFAGKVDKLASNEYSKTLTNQATVDNEPTNEVTTNVTKANITAHKEAEPASGNKVRLGDEITYRIRVRNDGTREGTAIVKDTIPTGTTFVEGSVKIDNVADSTKTATDLQNGISITVGVGAEKVVEFKVTVNKLIDGTKIKNTAYINQNGEDKKVPEEPEHTYVEPKEEQHISKNGTATIENLNSEITYNINYTARITDYAGRATVKLVDTLPYAIDEAKSDLAGGTYDAQAQTITWEEAVEGIQLTEEKEVTINKTVKVVYTGISQETTAIKNVVTGHIEYETPEMTSDEVTANWTTTTGFIVNIPVSKVWEDDSNKLGQRPTKVVFKLHGSDGSEYTKEVAKPGTAGSTTTQDSTNPNKWNDIFENLPKYDENKQEIVYTLTEEEKTEGDLRYYDSIVTDKTVTNTNKYGKVTVHHYIMNTDGSLTTTRVPDVNGTEIPDVVIEGKEGDPYTTAEANNINEKYELVAERLPANATGTIE

-4292 EKIDGHVDDVYNTDT
+4292 EQITGHVDDVYNTDT
-4307 DHRKETIEKDGKTYT
+4307 DHRKETIEKDGKKYT

-4335 VQDITVTY
+4335 LQDITVTY

-4387 KDFVGYK
+4387 KEFVGYK

-4584 EEPTLHKGHV
+4584 EEPTLHEGHV

-4620 LPENATGTMTAEK
+4620 LPENAAGTMTEEK

-4646 IVHYVEKATGKE
+4646 VVHYVEKATGKE
-4658 LEEINPETGE
+4658 IEEINPETGE

-4682 EYETTAKE
+4682 KYETTAKE

-4718 DIVNNT
+4718 DVVNNT

-4744 TGIIVNGERRAPENG
+4744 TGIIVNGERRAPTNG

-4770 TENTSVQVE
+4770 TESTSVQVE
-4779 YKIKVM
+4779 YKIKVS
-4785 NTGEVN
+4785 NTGEVS

-4799 IPEGMNLANN
+4799 IPEGMSLANN

-4848 GEKANEA
+4848 GEKANEV

>member
-1 MKRERTKKITLS
+1 MKGKRTKKITLS
-13 ISILAVVTAII
+13 ISVLAVVTAII

-29 LVNTQNKKAK
+29 LVNTQNQKAK

-141 SNNTTEIALKDINN
+141 SNNTTEIALKDVNN

-171 NDINKY
+171 NDTNKY

-258 LEGNIP
+258 LEGTIP

-312 YNTFTFKVTYPYE
+312 YNTFNFKVTYPYE

-336 LQVPVKAYYE
+336 LIVPVKAYYE
-346 GFNNPNDEFQNPVQS
+346 GFNNPNDEFQNPIQS

-368 TFLWRKTEGS
+368 TFLWRKPEGS

-426 GNQIN
+426 GDQIN

-566 NVKTEGTAEYT
+566 NVKTEGSAEYT

-592 AVASITVN
+592 SVASITVN

-607 NTEKDIDLTITTRN
+607 NTEKDIDLKITTRN

-636 ELPEEVLD
+636 ELPEEILD

-658 LLAYEIVEQ
+658 LLAYEIIEK

-727 VDGDENVTENVNYAT
+727 VDGDENLTENVNYST
-742 DTLNIVALSSLLT
+742 DTLNIVAPSSLLT

-794 FSGTISEVSILGK
+794 YSGTISEVSILGK

-901 PSTVSYNDVSYSTHA
+901 PSTVSYNDVSYSAHA

-942 RKYHLNMQKVKE
+942 RKYHFNMQKVKE

-1015 KFKVIVQDD
+1015 KFKVTVQDD

-1036 LKEYNITQATTDS
+1036 LKEYSITQATTDS

-1055 KVENTPKYKVI
+1055 KVENTPKYKVV

-1081 KYKLEEEGLGN
+1081 KYNLEGEGLGN

-1217 TYTTDET
+1217 TYTTDDT
-1224 GVLTIPNL
+1224 GILTIPNL

-1332 NELGFAKDINGNV
+1332 NDLGFAKDINGNV

-1359 FPLDEEIYPW
+1359 FPLDEETYPW

-1406 EWAVSAESASYDYV
+1406 EWAVSSENASYDYV

-1432 IGGTSTKIGGNK
+1432 IGGTSTKIGGNSSI
-1444 NVTDYNDLSFET
+1444 TDYNDLSFET

-1475 SSNSYGLDSGFVKNI
+1475 GSNSEGLDSGFVKNI
-1490 KVEGMN
+1490 KLEGMN

-1528 GYEFAENE
+1528 GYELAENE

-1603 GNVSYYSGFIA
+1603 GNDSYYSGFIA

-1709 LEGNIVA
+1709 LEGNIVT

-1731 TDGSING
+1731 TDGNINY

-1744 NVQISDM
+1744 NVQITDM

-1811 TAQTVKTKGNYDGII
+1811 TAQTVSTKGNYDGII

-1884 SISGDSDGFVIK
+1884 SISGNSDGFVIK

-1987 ITTDVEEVNGVKGGT
+1987 ITTDIEEVDGVKGGT

-2138 EEQVITYYYVKKQVP
+2138 EEQIITYYYVKKQVP

-2175 QDVVTK
+2175 QDVITK

-2209 NANGIYSK
+2209 NANGIYTK
-2217 DGIVVTYYYKA
+2217 DGVVVTYYYKA
-2228 KNVEVTTTVQTHKE
+2228 KKVEVTTTVQTHKE

-2279 AIPDENYQVKQ
+2279 AVPDENYQVKQ
-2290 ILINGEPL
+2290 ILINGEPI
-2298 EFTPEEDG
+2298 EFTTEEDG

-2340 GTTNKVPLQDGGTA
+2340 GTTDKVPLQDGGTA
-2354 EDVTQTGV
+2354 DDVTQTGV
-2362 VGDIYATKEAVNVN
+2362 VGDIYATKPADNVN
-2376 NKYELVAIP
+2376 SMYELISTP
-2385 TNASGTMTRDT
+2385 TNASGTMTKDT
-2396 IVVIYYYKLKE
+2396 IEVIYYYKLKA
-2407 TSVIVHHYIDGTE
+2407 TSVLVHHYKENTTE
-2420 NKVPS
+2420 KLSNDV
-2425 KDGGVVEDETM
+2425 TIN
-2436 TGKVD
+2436 GKVGES
-2441 DTYTTKVS
+2441 YTTQVA
-2449 TNIANNYEV
+2449 TDIPQNYELV
-2458 IASKLPANASGTM
+2458 ATPTNATGTM
-2471 TVEQIVVTYYYQL
+2471 AEDQIVVTYYY
-2484 KTPTLESNI
+2484 
-2493 SKTSTLNKVTEKDE
+2493 
-2507 EIPYTIT
+2507 
-2514 YTANIDT
+2514 
-2521 YIGDAEVIIV
+2521 
-2531 DTLPYEIDEASSDL
+2531 
-2545 AGGEYNATAKT
+2545 
-2556 ITWKETITGIDTF
+2556 
-2569 ANIKKQVNITKEIK
+2569 
-2583 VKYKNL
+2583 
-2589 DVTQANVTNKV
+2589 
-2600 TGTINLKTPA
+2600 
-2610 KTDVAEATKNIPTEF
+2610 
-2625 KKAIKVTKV
+2625 
-2634 WNDNNNIAEKRP
+2634 
-2646 ANVTLVLTG
+2646 
-2655 DSKTYKQQLTSAN
+2655 
-2668 AVAGDTNTWEY
+2668 
-2679 TFVDLPKYD
+2679 
-2688 TTGNEIAYV
+2688 
-2697 LSEENLTSTFYTSS
+2697 
-2711 VNQEAKTV
+2711 
-2719 TNTFNVPDQ
+2719 
-2728 KITVTVH
+2728 
-2735 KAWDDNSNS
+2735 
-2744 AGKRPTEVTL
+2744 
-2754 TLTGTGEGINITKEQ
+2754 
-2769 KLTSANVASGN
+2769 
-2780 NNVWEYTFVDL
+2780 
-2791 PKYDNYGDEVEYTVN
+2791 
-2806 EKDLNT
+2806 
-2812 EFYIKSSVEQT
+2812 
-2823 TKTVTNTFQVPG
+2823 
-2835 DKVEIPVT
+2835 
-2843 KIWDDNN
+2843 
-2850 DEAKKRP
+2850 
-2857 ASVTLQVKNGTKIV
+2857 
-2871 AEETVTEADE
+2871 
-2881 WKHTFS
+2881 
-2887 VPKYDENGDVIT
+2887 
-2899 YTIAEKDLGN
+2899 
-2909 IFYTAENT
+2909 
-2917 VIDQEAKTIT
+2917 
-2927 NKFVVPDEKISI
+2927 
-2939 PVTKIWDDNN
+2939 
-2949 NSVGKRP
+2949 
-2956 EKVTMVLT
+2956 
-2964 ATTRSQSIILSEFGA
+2964 
-2979 EGEQFKHELTAA
+2979 
-2991 NAVEG
+2991 
-2996 DSNTWEYVF
+2996 
-3005 TDLPKYDKYGN
+3005 
-3016 TLSYELTEEL
+3016 
-3026 DSIYYKENYRD
+3026 
-3037 DLSYY
+3037 
-3042 TITNTF
+3042 
-3048 KVPADK
+3048 
-3054 ISIPV
+3054 
-3059 VKVWNDNNNTAN
+3059 
-3071 KRPDNVVLV
+3071 
-3080 LTGNDG
+3080 
-3086 SEARKVTLGGQYADP
+3086 
-3101 TNGNRWLYTFTDLP
+3101 
-3115 KYNATNGDEIVYTL
+3115 
-3129 SEEKIN
+3129 
-3135 SKFYTTSVNQ
+3135 
-3145 ETKTVTNTFSVPDE
+3145 
-3159 KVPVTVS
+3159 
-3166 KVWNDN
+3166 
-3172 NNSAGKRPT
+3172 
-3181 NVTIAISGNGKT
+3181 
-3193 EKVTLNSGNVITNDN
+3193 
-3208 IWEYIFTDLPKY
+3208 
-3220 DANGDE
+3220 
-3226 IVYTIAEEL
+3226 
-3235 SDEENNKFYTSNI
+3235 
-3248 NQESKTITNTFSVP
+3248 
-3262 DEKVSVTV
+3262 
-3270 TKVWDDNSN
+3270 
-3279 SAGKRPTNIT
+3279 
-3289 LKVTGNGQEYTKE
+3289 
-3302 ITEAHKEASNSNNW
+3302 
-3316 KYTFTDLPKYDA
+3316 
-3328 NGDEI
+3328 
-3333 TYTID
+3333 
-3338 EKDTNSKF
+3338 
-3346 YTKTSVNQT
+3346 
-3355 TKTIVNTFQVPG
+3355 
-3367 ENVTIPVTKIWDDDN
+3367 
-3382 NKAKKRPESVTLQVK
+3382 
-3397 NGEQV
+3397 
-3402 VAEQPVTVDTEWKH
+3402 
-3416 EFTVPKYDSNGN
+3416 
-3428 EIVYTI
+3428 
-3434 DEADLN
+3434 
-3440 NKYYEKGNVD
+3440 
-3450 QTARTITNVSKYG
+3450 
-3463 KVTVH
+3463 
-3468 YYIMN
+3468 
-3473 TDGTTTTI
+3473 
-3481 RVPDTNGTEIQ
+3481 
-3492 DVLIE
+3492 
-3497 GKQGENYDTTPAENV
+3497 
-3512 KQNYELVAEK
+3512 
-3522 LPANATGTITA
+3522 
-3533 EDTEVIYYYR
+3533 R
-3543 LKTPSVTNNI
+3543 LKTPNI
-3553 TKTGTDRITVA
+3553 INQVINKTGTDRITVV

-3574 TANVAD
+3574 TSEVID
-3580 YIGNAEVTIVDTLP
+3580 YIGTAEVTIVDTLP
-3594 YEIDEAK
+3594 YAIDEAK
-3601 SDLAGGVYDSA
+3601 SDLAGGTYDSA

-3645 GLDINQ
+3645 DLDMNQ

-3662 KLLAPEKTSEDT
+3662 KLLTPEKTSEEVT
-3674 TSSFD
+3674 GSQEST
-3679 TPIYKA
+3679 IYKA

-3708 RIANEGNLAKTVT
+3708 RIKNEGNLAKTVT
-3721 VRDTLPAGITFDNDT
+3721 VRDTLPAGITFDKDT
-3736 LIQVGTT
+3736 LIKVGET

-3771 GKVDKLASNEY
+3771 GKVDTLASNEY

-3812 KEAEPVSGNKVRLG
+3812 KESDPASGSKVRFG

-3853 GTTFVEGSV
+3853 GTTFVEGSI
-3862 KIDNIADS
+3862 KIDNVADS
-3870 TKTATDLANGITL
+3870 TKTATDLQNGISIT
-3883 NVPMSTEKVVEFK
+3883 VGVGAEKVVEFK

-3945 ATIES
+3945 ATIDS

-3965 TDYSG
+3965 TDYAG
-3970 RATVKLVDKLPYA
+3970 RATVKLVDTLPYA

-3998 QAQTITWEEAVEG
+3998 QAQTITWEEVVEG

-4019 VTINKTVKVVY
+4019 ITINKTIKVVY
-4030 IGISQETTAIKN
+4030 TGINQGTTAIKN

-4047 IEYETPEMIS
+4047 IEYETPVMTSE
-4057 DEVTANWTTTT
+4057 EVTANWTTTT

-4103 SEYTKELAKPG
+4103 SEYTKEMSKPG

-4141 ENKQEIVYTLTEE
+4141 SNNQEIVYTLTEE
-4154 EKTEGDLRYYDSIV
+4154 EKTEGDLKYYDSAV
-4168 TDKTVTNTNKYGKVT
+4168 TDKAVTNTNKYGKVT
-4183 VHHYIMNTDGSLTTT
+4183 VHHYIINPDGSTTTT

-4208 PDVVIEGKEGTSY
+4208 PDVVIEGKEGDEYT
-4221 ETEPA
+4221 TEEA

-4238 KLPANATGTIE
+4238 RLPANATGKIE

-4254 KPQEVIYYYRLKP
+4254 KLQEVIYYYRLKP

-4292 EKIDGHVDDVYNTDT
+4292 EQIDGHVDDSYNTDT

-4335 VQDITVTY
+4335 LQDITVTY

-4368 LEEPTVKEGLVG
+4368 LEEPYTQEGLVG
-4380 DEFVTNS
+4380 DKFVTNS

-4439 ETHDVQV
+4439 ESHDVQV
-4446 GEDYDIP
+4446 GEDYNIP

-4462 VESKLPENAKG
+4462 AESKLPENAKG

-4522 EQKTFENYDLIEVP
+4522 EQKTFEGYDLIEVP
-4536 ENSTGTMVV
+4536 SNANGTIEV

-4559 VTYYYSKK
+4559 VTYYYAKK

-4584 EEPTLHKGHV
+4584 EEPTLHEGHV

-4620 LPENATGTMTAEK
+4620 LPENAAGTMTEEK

-4658 LEEINPETGE
+4658 LEKINPETGE

-4682 EYETTAKE
+4682 EYETEAKE

-4718 DIVNNT
+4718 DVVNNT

-4744 TGIIVNGERRAPENG
+4744 TGIIVNGERRAPTNG
-4759 KLEKVEIYRKS
+4759 KLEKVEIYRKAS
-4770 TENTSVQVE
+4770 ESTSVQVE
-4779 YKIKVM
+4779 YKIKVS
-4785 NTGEVN
+4785 NTGEVS

-4799 IPEGMNLANN
+4799 IPEGMSLANN
-4809 DGTWEEQEG
+4809 DGTWEEQDG

-4848 GEKANEA
+4848 GEKANEV

>member
-1 MKRERTKKITLS
+1 MKGKRTKKITLS
-13 ISILAVVTAII
+13 ISALAVVTAII

-29 LVNTQNKKAK
+29 LVNTQNQKAK

-171 NDINKY
+171 NDTNKY

-368 TFLWRKTEGS
+368 TFLWRKPEGS

-386 GKYRGYDGNYIISK
+386 GKYRSYDYNYVISK

-426 GNQIN
+426 GDQIN

-439 NSTPYTDRFLNTE
+439 NSTPYTDRLLNTE
-452 STYFNMSDYTKNTGI
+452 STYFNMSDYTKNVGI

-527 KNASFYVYNIKEID
+527 KNASFYVYNIKEIN

-566 NVKTEGTAEYT
+566 NVKTEGSAEYT

-592 AVASITVN
+592 SVASITVN

-607 NTEKDIDLTITTRN
+607 NTEKDIDLKITTRN

-636 ELPEEVLD
+636 ELPEEILD

-658 LLAYEIVEQ
+658 LLAYEIIEK

-727 VDGDENVTENVNYAT
+727 VDGDENLTENVNYST
-742 DTLNIVALSSLLT
+742 DTLNIVAPSSLLT

-794 FSGTISEVSILGK
+794 YSGTISEVSILGK
-807 IPFKGNTFSINGTDL
+807 IPFEGNTFSINGTDL

-836 VPEDMK
+836 VPEDMQ
-842 DKVTVYYSEKE
+842 DKFTVYYSEKE
-853 NPTTDLNDGENG
+853 NPTTDLNDSENG

-901 PSTVSYNDVSYSTHA
+901 PSTVSYNDVSYSAHA

-927 FKTQTETTKLGFRIE
+927 FRTQTETTKLGFRIE
-942 RKYHLNMQKVKE
+942 RKYHLNMTKVKE
-954 DTTVPVQGA
+954 NTTVPVQGA
-963 TFSITAEGEDET
+963 TFSITPEGEDDT

-1015 KFKVIVQDD
+1015 KFKVTVQDD

-1036 LKEYNITQATTDS
+1036 LKEYSITQATTDS

-1081 KYKLEEEGLGN
+1081 KYKLEGEGLGN

-1217 TYTTDET
+1217 TYTTDDT

-1270 TEGALELEILGD
+1270 TEGALELEVLGD

-1325 KEIDESY
+1325 KEIDENY

-1359 FPLDEEIYPW
+1359 FPLDEETYPW

-1406 EWAVSAESASYDYV
+1406 EWAVSSESASYDYV

-1444 NVTDYNDLSFET
+1444 EVTDYNDLSFET

-1528 GYEFAENE
+1528 GYELAENE

-1603 GNVSYYSGFIA
+1603 GNDSYYSGFIA

-1731 TDGSING
+1731 TDGNINY

-1884 SISGDSDGFVIK
+1884 SISGNSDGFVIK
-1896 YDSDGNQAWYKQVTG
+1896 YDAEGNQAWYKQVTG

-1987 ITTDVEEVNGVKGGT
+1987 ITTDVEEVDGVKGGT
-2002 ITGEDEAPYEV
+2002 ITGEDEAPYEI

-2078 VLVHHYVDG
+2078 VLVHHYIDG

-2217 DGIVVTYYYKA
+2217 DGVVVTYYYKA

-2279 AIPDENYQVKQ
+2279 AVPDENYQVKQ

-2340 GTTNKVPLQDGGTA
+2340 GTTDKVPLQDGGTA
-2354 EDVTQTGV
+2354 DDVTQTGV
-2362 VGDIYATKEAVNVN
+2362 VGDIYATKPADNVN
-2376 NKYELVAIP
+2376 SMYELISTP
-2385 TNASGTMTRDT
+2385 TNASGTMTKDT
-2396 IVVIYYYKLKE
+2396 IEVIYYYKLKA
-2407 TSVIVHHYIDGTE
+2407 TSVLVHHYKENTTE
-2420 NKVPS
+2420 KLSNDV
-2425 KDGGVVEDETM
+2425 TM
-2436 TGKVD
+2436 NGEVGD
-2441 DTYTTKVS
+2441 SYTTQVA
-2449 TNIANNYEV
+2449 TDIPQNYELV
-2458 IASKLPANASGTM
+2458 ATPANATGSM
-2471 TVEQIVVTYYYQL
+2471 TEEQIVVTYYY
-2484 KTPTLESNI
+2484 
-2493 SKTSTLNKVTEKDE
+2493 
-2507 EIPYTIT
+2507 
-2514 YTANIDT
+2514 
-2521 YIGDAEVIIV
+2521 
-2531 DTLPYEIDEASSDL
+2531 
-2545 AGGEYNATAKT
+2545 
-2556 ITWKETITGIDTF
+2556 
-2569 ANIKKQVNITKEIK
+2569 
-2583 VKYKNL
+2583 
-2589 DVTQANVTNKV
+2589 
-2600 TGTINLKTPA
+2600 
-2610 KTDVAEATKNIPTEF
+2610 
-2625 KKAIKVTKV
+2625 
-2634 WNDNNNIAEKRP
+2634 
-2646 ANVTLVLTG
+2646 
-2655 DSKTYKQQLTSAN
+2655 
-2668 AVAGDTNTWEY
+2668 
-2679 TFVDLPKYD
+2679 
-2688 TTGNEIAYV
+2688 
-2697 LSEENLTSTFYTSS
+2697 
-2711 VNQEAKTV
+2711 
-2719 TNTFNVPDQ
+2719 
-2728 KITVTVH
+2728 
-2735 KAWDDNSNS
+2735 
-2744 AGKRPTEVTL
+2744 
-2754 TLTGTGEGINITKEQ
+2754 
-2769 KLTSANVASGN
+2769 
-2780 NNVWEYTFVDL
+2780 
-2791 PKYDNYGDEVEYTVN
+2791 
-2806 EKDLNT
+2806 
-2812 EFYIKSSVEQT
+2812 
-2823 TKTVTNTFQVPG
+2823 
-2835 DKVEIPVT
+2835 
-2843 KIWDDNN
+2843 
-2850 DEAKKRP
+2850 
-2857 ASVTLQVKNGTKIV
+2857 
-2871 AEETVTEADE
+2871 
-2881 WKHTFS
+2881 
-2887 VPKYDENGDVIT
+2887 
-2899 YTIAEKDLGN
+2899 
-2909 IFYTAENT
+2909 
-2917 VIDQEAKTIT
+2917 
-2927 NKFVVPDEKISI
+2927 
-2939 PVTKIWDDNN
+2939 
-2949 NSVGKRP
+2949 
-2956 EKVTMVLT
+2956 
-2964 ATTRSQSIILSEFGA
+2964 
-2979 EGEQFKHELTAA
+2979 
-2991 NAVEG
+2991 
-2996 DSNTWEYVF
+2996 
-3005 TDLPKYDKYGN
+3005 
-3016 TLSYELTEEL
+3016 
-3026 DSIYYKENYRD
+3026 
-3037 DLSYY
+3037 
-3042 TITNTF
+3042 
-3048 KVPADK
+3048 
-3054 ISIPV
+3054 
-3059 VKVWNDNNNTAN
+3059 
-3071 KRPDNVVLV
+3071 
-3080 LTGNDG
+3080 
-3086 SEARKVTLGGQYADP
+3086 
-3101 TNGNRWLYTFTDLP
+3101 
-3115 KYNATNGDEIVYTL
+3115 
-3129 SEEKIN
+3129 
-3135 SKFYTTSVNQ
+3135 
-3145 ETKTVTNTFSVPDE
+3145 
-3159 KVPVTVS
+3159 
-3166 KVWNDN
+3166 
-3172 NNSAGKRPT
+3172 
-3181 NVTIAISGNGKT
+3181 
-3193 EKVTLNSGNVITNDN
+3193 
-3208 IWEYIFTDLPKY
+3208 
-3220 DANGDE
+3220 
-3226 IVYTIAEEL
+3226 
-3235 SDEENNKFYTSNI
+3235 
-3248 NQESKTITNTFSVP
+3248 
-3262 DEKVSVTV
+3262 
-3270 TKVWDDNSN
+3270 
-3279 SAGKRPTNIT
+3279 
-3289 LKVTGNGQEYTKE
+3289 
-3302 ITEAHKEASNSNNW
+3302 
-3316 KYTFTDLPKYDA
+3316 
-3328 NGDEI
+3328 
-3333 TYTID
+3333 
-3338 EKDTNSKF
+3338 
-3346 YTKTSVNQT
+3346 
-3355 TKTIVNTFQVPG
+3355 
-3367 ENVTIPVTKIWDDDN
+3367 
-3382 NKAKKRPESVTLQVK
+3382 
-3397 NGEQV
+3397 
-3402 VAEQPVTVDTEWKH
+3402 
-3416 EFTVPKYDSNGN
+3416 
-3428 EIVYTI
+3428 
-3434 DEADLN
+3434 
-3440 NKYYEKGNVD
+3440 
-3450 QTARTITNVSKYG
+3450 
-3463 KVTVH
+3463 
-3468 YYIMN
+3468 
-3473 TDGTTTTI
+3473 
-3481 RVPDTNGTEIQ
+3481 
-3492 DVLIE
+3492 
-3497 GKQGENYDTTPAENV
+3497 
-3512 KQNYELVAEK
+3512 
-3522 LPANATGTITA
+3522 
-3533 EDTEVIYYYR
+3533 R
-3543 LKTPSVTNNI
+3543 LKTPNI
-3553 TKTGTDRITVA
+3553 TNQVINKTGTDRITVA

-3574 TANVAD
+3574 TANVTD

-3601 SDLAGGVYDSA
+3601 SDLAGGTYDSA

-3618 KENVSDINSYT
+3618 KDNVSNIDSYN

-3645 GLDINQ
+3645 GIDIMTTDR
-3651 EKVVN
+3651 VVN

-3662 KLLAPEKTSEDT
+3662 KLLTPEKTSEDVT
-3674 TSSFD
+3674 GSQEST
-3679 TPIYKA
+3679 IYKA

-3702 KVTYTV
+3702 KVTYTI
-3708 RIANEGNLAKTVT
+3708 RITNEGNLAKTVT

-3812 KEAEPVSGNKVRLG
+3812 KEAEPASGNKVRLG

-3862 KIDNIADS
+3862 KIDNVADS
-3870 TKTATDLANGITL
+3870 TKTATDLQNGISIT
-3883 NVPMSTEKVVEFK
+3883 VGVGAEKVVEFK

-3938 SISKNGT
+3938 HISKNGT
-3945 ATIES
+3945 ATIEN
-3950 LNGEITYNINYTARI
+3950 LNSEITYNINYTARI

-3970 RATVKLVDKLPYA
+3970 RATVKLIDTLPYA
-3983 IDEAKSDLAGGTYDA
+3983 IDEARSDLAGGTYDA
-3998 QAQTITWEEAVEG
+3998 QAQTITWKEAVEG

-4030 IGISQETTAIKN
+4030 TGISQETTAIKN

-4047 IEYETPEMIS
+4047 IEYETPEMTS

-4103 SEYTKELAKPG
+4103 SEYTKEVAKPG

-4208 PDVVIEGKEGTSY
+4208 ADVVIEGKEGDPYTTA
-4221 ETEPA
+4221 EA
-4226 TNINEKYELVAE
+4226 NNINEKYELVAE
-4238 KLPANATGTIE
+4238 RLPANATGTIE

-4335 VQDITVTY
+4335 LQDITVTY

-4387 KDFVGYK
+4387 KEFVGYK

-4584 EEPTLHKGHV
+4584 EEPTLHEGHV

-4620 LPENATGTMTAEK
+4620 LPENAAGTMTEEK

-4658 LEEINPETGE
+4658 LEETNPETGE
-4668 LQNSQVV
+4668 LQSSQVI
-4675 IEGFNQD
+4675 IEGQKD
-4682 EYETTAKE
+4682 DDYTTTAKE
-4690 FEYYTLIESPEE
+4690 FEYYTLIEKPEE
-4702 PNGTMKVEI
+4702 EQGKMKVEI
-4711 VKDEEGN
+4711 TKDEEGN
-4718 DIVNNT
+4718 DVVNNT

-4744 TGIIVNGERRAPENG
+4744 TGIIVNGERRAPTSG

-4770 TENTSVQVE
+4770 TEDTSVQVE

-4785 NTGEVN
+4785 NTGEVS

-4799 IPEGMNLANN
+4799 IPAGMSLANN

-4818 KLIKVIPELGA
+4818 KLIKVIPEIGP

-4838 LNWEQTGENM
+4838 LNWEQSGNNM
-4848 GEKANEA
+4848 GEKANEV

-4915 KRQKKKVNKK
+4915 KRKKKKVNKK

>member
-1 MKRERTKKITLS
+1 MKGKRTKKITLS
-13 ISILAVVTAII
+13 ISALAVVTAII

-29 LVNTQNKKAK
+29 LVNTQNQKAK

-171 NDINKY
+171 NDTNKY

-188 HIADDGTETQISKT
+188 HIADDGTETQISKK

-211 SVTASIYNYTGTQ
+211 SVTASISNYTGTQ

-258 LEGNIP
+258 LEGTIP

-312 YNTFTFKVTYPYE
+312 YNTFNFKVTYPYE

-336 LQVPVKAYYE
+336 LIVPVKAYYE
-346 GFNNPNDEFQNPVQS
+346 GFNNPNDEFQNPIQS

-368 TFLWRKTEGS
+368 TFLWRKPEGS

-426 GNQIN
+426 GDQIN

-566 NVKTEGTAEYT
+566 NVKTEGSAEYT

-592 AVASITVN
+592 SVASITVN

-607 NTEKDIDLTITTRN
+607 NTEKDIDLKITTRN

-636 ELPEEVLD
+636 ELPEEILD

-658 LLAYEIVEQ
+658 LLAYEIIEK

-727 VDGDENVTENVNYAT
+727 VDGDENLTENVNYST
-742 DTLNIVALSSLLT
+742 DTLNIVAPSSLLT

-794 FSGTISEVSILGK
+794 YSGTISEVSILGK
-807 IPFKGNTFSINGTDL
+807 IPFEGNTFSINGTDL

-836 VPEDMK
+836 VPEDMQ
-842 DKVTVYYSEKE
+842 DKFTVYYSEKE

-901 PSTVSYNDVSYSTHA
+901 PSTVSYNDVSYSAHA

-942 RKYHLNMQKVKE
+942 RKYHFNMQKVKE

-1015 KFKVIVQDD
+1015 KFKVTVQDD

-1036 LKEYNITQATTDS
+1036 LKEYSITQATTDS

-1081 KYKLEEEGLGN
+1081 KYKLEGEGLGN

-1270 TEGALELEILGD
+1270 TEGALELEVLGD

-1308 KIDGATKLPIQ
+1308 KIDGVTKLPIQ

-1325 KEIDESY
+1325 KEIDENY

-1359 FPLDEEIYPW
+1359 FPLDEETYPW

-1406 EWAVSAESASYDYV
+1406 EWAVSSESASYDYV

-1444 NVTDYNDLSFET
+1444 EVTDYNDLSFET

-1528 GYEFAENE
+1528 GYELAENE

-1603 GNVSYYSGFIA
+1603 GNDSYYSGFIA

-1731 TDGSING
+1731 TDGNINY

-1884 SISGDSDGFVIK
+1884 SISGNSDGFVIK
-1896 YDSDGNQAWYKQVTG
+1896 YDAEGNQAWYKQVTG

-1987 ITTDVEEVNGVKGGT
+1987 ITTDVEEVDGVKGGT
-2002 ITGEDEAPYEV
+2002 ITGEDEAPYEI

-2078 VLVHHYVDG
+2078 VLVHHYIDG

-2164 EQVPLASGELA
+2164 EQVPLTSGELA

-2217 DGIVVTYYYKA
+2217 DGVVVTYYYKA

-2279 AIPDENYQVKQ
+2279 AVPDENYQVKQ

-2340 GTTNKVPLQDGGTA
+2340 GTTDKVPLQDGGTA
-2354 EDVTQTGV
+2354 DDVTQTGV
-2362 VGDIYATKEAVNVN
+2362 VGDIYATKPADNVN
-2376 NKYELVAIP
+2376 SMYELISTP
-2385 TNASGTMTRDT
+2385 TNASGTMTKDT
-2396 IVVIYYYKLKE
+2396 IEVIYYYKLKA
-2407 TSVIVHHYIDGTE
+2407 TSVLVHHYKENTTE
-2420 NKVPS
+2420 KLSNDV
-2425 KDGGVVEDETM
+2425 TM
-2436 TGKVD
+2436 NGEVGD
-2441 DTYTTKVS
+2441 SYTTQVA
-2449 TNIANNYEV
+2449 TDIPQNYELV
-2458 IASKLPANASGTM
+2458 ATPANATGSM
-2471 TVEQIVVTYYYQL
+2471 TEEQIVVTYYY
-2484 KTPTLESNI
+2484 
-2493 SKTSTLNKVTEKDE
+2493 
-2507 EIPYTIT
+2507 
-2514 YTANIDT
+2514 
-2521 YIGDAEVIIV
+2521 
-2531 DTLPYEIDEASSDL
+2531 
-2545 AGGEYNATAKT
+2545 
-2556 ITWKETITGIDTF
+2556 
-2569 ANIKKQVNITKEIK
+2569 
-2583 VKYKNL
+2583 
-2589 DVTQANVTNKV
+2589 
-2600 TGTINLKTPA
+2600 
-2610 KTDVAEATKNIPTEF
+2610 
-2625 KKAIKVTKV
+2625 
-2634 WNDNNNIAEKRP
+2634 
-2646 ANVTLVLTG
+2646 
-2655 DSKTYKQQLTSAN
+2655 
-2668 AVAGDTNTWEY
+2668 
-2679 TFVDLPKYD
+2679 
-2688 TTGNEIAYV
+2688 
-2697 LSEENLTSTFYTSS
+2697 
-2711 VNQEAKTV
+2711 
-2719 TNTFNVPDQ
+2719 
-2728 KITVTVH
+2728 
-2735 KAWDDNSNS
+2735 
-2744 AGKRPTEVTL
+2744 
-2754 TLTGTGEGINITKEQ
+2754 
-2769 KLTSANVASGN
+2769 
-2780 NNVWEYTFVDL
+2780 
-2791 PKYDNYGDEVEYTVN
+2791 
-2806 EKDLNT
+2806 
-2812 EFYIKSSVEQT
+2812 
-2823 TKTVTNTFQVPG
+2823 
-2835 DKVEIPVT
+2835 
-2843 KIWDDNN
+2843 
-2850 DEAKKRP
+2850 
-2857 ASVTLQVKNGTKIV
+2857 
-2871 AEETVTEADE
+2871 
-2881 WKHTFS
+2881 
-2887 VPKYDENGDVIT
+2887 
-2899 YTIAEKDLGN
+2899 
-2909 IFYTAENT
+2909 
-2917 VIDQEAKTIT
+2917 
-2927 NKFVVPDEKISI
+2927 
-2939 PVTKIWDDNN
+2939 
-2949 NSVGKRP
+2949 
-2956 EKVTMVLT
+2956 
-2964 ATTRSQSIILSEFGA
+2964 
-2979 EGEQFKHELTAA
+2979 
-2991 NAVEG
+2991 
-2996 DSNTWEYVF
+2996 
-3005 TDLPKYDKYGN
+3005 
-3016 TLSYELTEEL
+3016 
-3026 DSIYYKENYRD
+3026 
-3037 DLSYY
+3037 
-3042 TITNTF
+3042 
-3048 KVPADK
+3048 
-3054 ISIPV
+3054 
-3059 VKVWNDNNNTAN
+3059 
-3071 KRPDNVVLV
+3071 
-3080 LTGNDG
+3080 
-3086 SEARKVTLGGQYADP
+3086 
-3101 TNGNRWLYTFTDLP
+3101 
-3115 KYNATNGDEIVYTL
+3115 
-3129 SEEKIN
+3129 
-3135 SKFYTTSVNQ
+3135 
-3145 ETKTVTNTFSVPDE
+3145 
-3159 KVPVTVS
+3159 
-3166 KVWNDN
+3166 
-3172 NNSAGKRPT
+3172 
-3181 NVTIAISGNGKT
+3181 
-3193 EKVTLNSGNVITNDN
+3193 
-3208 IWEYIFTDLPKY
+3208 
-3220 DANGDE
+3220 
-3226 IVYTIAEEL
+3226 
-3235 SDEENNKFYTSNI
+3235 
-3248 NQESKTITNTFSVP
+3248 
-3262 DEKVSVTV
+3262 
-3270 TKVWDDNSN
+3270 
-3279 SAGKRPTNIT
+3279 
-3289 LKVTGNGQEYTKE
+3289 
-3302 ITEAHKEASNSNNW
+3302 
-3316 KYTFTDLPKYDA
+3316 
-3328 NGDEI
+3328 
-3333 TYTID
+3333 
-3338 EKDTNSKF
+3338 
-3346 YTKTSVNQT
+3346 
-3355 TKTIVNTFQVPG
+3355 
-3367 ENVTIPVTKIWDDDN
+3367 
-3382 NKAKKRPESVTLQVK
+3382 
-3397 NGEQV
+3397 
-3402 VAEQPVTVDTEWKH
+3402 
-3416 EFTVPKYDSNGN
+3416 
-3428 EIVYTI
+3428 
-3434 DEADLN
+3434 
-3440 NKYYEKGNVD
+3440 
-3450 QTARTITNVSKYG
+3450 
-3463 KVTVH
+3463 
-3468 YYIMN
+3468 
-3473 TDGTTTTI
+3473 
-3481 RVPDTNGTEIQ
+3481 
-3492 DVLIE
+3492 
-3497 GKQGENYDTTPAENV
+3497 
-3512 KQNYELVAEK
+3512 
-3522 LPANATGTITA
+3522 
-3533 EDTEVIYYYR
+3533 R
-3543 LKTPSVTNNI
+3543 LKTPNI
-3553 TKTGTDRITVA
+3553 TNQVINKTGTDRITVA

-3574 TANVAD
+3574 TANVTD

-3594 YEIDEAK
+3594 YAIDEAK
-3601 SDLAGGVYDSA
+3601 SDLAGGTYDSA

-3645 GLDINQ
+3645 DLDMNQ

-3662 KLLAPEKTSEDT
+3662 KLLTPEKTSEEVT
-3674 TSSFD
+3674 GSQEST
-3679 TPIYKA
+3679 IYKA

-3702 KVTYTV
+3702 KVTYTI
-3708 RIANEGNLAKTVT
+3708 RITNEGNLAKTVT

-3812 KEAEPVSGNKVRLG
+3812 KEAEPASGNKVRLG

-3862 KIDNIADS
+3862 KIDNVADS
-3870 TKTATDLANGITL
+3870 TKTATDLQNGISIT
-3883 NVPMSTEKVVEFK
+3883 VGVGAEKVVEFK

-3938 SISKNGT
+3938 HISKNGT
-3945 ATIES
+3945 ATIEN
-3950 LNGEITYNINYTARI
+3950 LNSEITYNINYTARI
-3965 TDYSG
+3965 TDYAG
-3970 RATVKLVDKLPYA
+3970 RATVKLVDTLPYA

-4030 IGISQETTAIKN
+4030 TGISQETTAIKN

-4047 IEYETPEMIS
+4047 IEYETPEMTS

-4103 SEYTKELAKPG
+4103 SEYTKEVAKPG

-4208 PDVVIEGKEGTSY
+4208 PDVVIEGKEGAPYTTA
-4221 ETEPA
+4221 EA
-4226 TNINEKYELVAE
+4226 NNINEKYELVAE
-4238 KLPANATGTIE
+4238 RLPANATGTIEKYNEEKPQEVIYYYRLKTPNITNQVINKTGTDRITVANQEMSYTVTYTANVTDYIGNAEVTIVDTLPYAIDEAKSDLAGGTYDSASKTITWKENVSDINSYTGNGTVNVTKTFKVVYVDLDMNQEKVVNNVKGNIKLLTPEKTSEEVTGSQESTIYKAIISSEKLVDKTEAIEGEKVTYTIRITNEGNLAKTVTVRDTLPAGITFDNDTLIQVGTTGTVYTEQNLKNGIPVEVPANGSIDVVFAGKVDKLASNEYSKTLTNQATVDNEPTNEVTTNVTKANITAHKEAEPASGNKVRLGDEITYRIRVRNDGTREGTAIVKDTIPTGTTFVEGSVKIDNVADSTKTATDLQNGISITVGVGAEKVVEFKVTVNKLIDGTKIKNTAYINQNGEDKKVPEEPEHTYVEPKEEQHISKNGTATIENLNSEITYNINYTARITDYAGRATVKLVDTLPYAIDEAKSDLAGGTYDAQAQTITWEEAVEGIQLTEEKEVTINKTVKVVYTGISQETTAIKNVVTGHIEYETPEMTSDEVTANWTTTTGFIVNIPVSKVWEDDSNKLGQRPTKVVFKLHGSDGSEYTKEVAKPGTAGSTTTQDSTNPNKWNDIFENLPKYDENKQEIVYTLTEEEKTEGDLRYYDSIVTDKTVTNTNKYGKVTVHHYIMNTDGSLTTTRVPDVNGTEIPDVVIEGKEGAPYTTAEANNINEKYELVAERLPANATGTIE

-4584 EEPTLHKGHV
+4584 EEPTLHEGHV

-4620 LPENATGTMTAEK
+4620 LPENAAGTMTEEK

-4658 LEEINPETGE
+4658 LEETNPETGE
-4668 LQNSQVV
+4668 LQSSQVI
-4675 IEGFNQD
+4675 IEGQKD
-4682 EYETTAKE
+4682 DDYTTTAKE
-4690 FEYYTLIESPEE
+4690 FEYYTLIEKPEE
-4702 PNGTMKVEI
+4702 EQGKMKVEI
-4711 VKDEEGN
+4711 TKDEEGN
-4718 DIVNNT
+4718 DVVNNT

-4744 TGIIVNGERRAPENG
+4744 TGIIVNGERREPTNG

-4770 TENTSVQVE
+4770 TEETSVQVE
-4779 YKIKVM
+4779 YKIKVS
-4785 NTGEVN
+4785 NTGEVS

-4799 IPEGMNLANN
+4799 IPEGMRLANN

-4848 GEKANEA
+4848 GEKANEI

-4882 SVETGELPIGLILAL
+4882 SVETGELPIGLLVAL

>member
-1 MKRERTKKITLS
+1 MKGKRTKKITLS
-13 ISILAVVTAII
+13 ISALAVVTAII

-29 LVNTQNKKAK
+29 LVNTQNQKAK

-171 NDINKY
+171 NDTNKY

-211 SVTASIYNYTGTQ
+211 SVTASISNYTGTQ

-258 LEGNIP
+258 LEGTIP

-312 YNTFTFKVTYPYE
+312 YNTFNFKVTYPYE

-336 LQVPVKAYYE
+336 LIVPVKAYYE
-346 GFNNPNDEFQNPVQS
+346 GFNNPNDEFQNPIQS

-368 TFLWRKTEGS
+368 TFLWRKPEGS

-426 GNQIN
+426 GDQIN

-566 NVKTEGTAEYT
+566 NVKTEGSAEYT

-592 AVASITVN
+592 SVASITVN

-607 NTEKDIDLTITTRN
+607 NTEKDIDLKITTRN

-636 ELPEEVLD
+636 ELPEEILD

-658 LLAYEIVEQ
+658 LLAYEIIEK

-727 VDGDENVTENVNYAT
+727 VDGDENLTENVNYST
-742 DTLNIVALSSLLT
+742 DTLNIVAPSSLLT

-794 FSGTISEVSILGK
+794 YSGTISEVSILGK

-901 PSTVSYNDVSYSTHA
+901 PSTVSYNDVSYSAHA

-942 RKYHLNMQKVKE
+942 RKYHFNMQKVKE

-1015 KFKVIVQDD
+1015 KFKVTVQDD

-1036 LKEYNITQATTDS
+1036 LKEYSITQATTDS

-1081 KYKLEEEGLGN
+1081 KYKLEGEGLGN

-1217 TYTTDET
+1217 TYTTDDT

-1270 TEGALELEILGD
+1270 TEGALELEVLGD

-1325 KEIDESY
+1325 KEIDENY

-1359 FPLDEEIYPW
+1359 FPLDEETYPW

-1406 EWAVSAESASYDYV
+1406 EWAVSSENASYDYV

-1432 IGGTSTKIGGNK
+1432 IGGTSTKIGGNSSI
-1444 NVTDYNDLSFET
+1444 TDYNDLSFET

-1475 SSNSYGLDSGFVKNI
+1475 GSNSEGLDSGFVKNI

-1528 GYEFAENE
+1528 GYELAENE

-1603 GNVSYYSGFIA
+1603 GNDSYYSGFIA

-1636 LHKVIQTNDGGYVV
+1636 LHKVIQTNDGGYLV
-1650 GGSFTGTNL
+1650 GGSFTGANL

-1685 GSYEWAKEVA
+1685 GSYEWAKEVT

-1722 NPKVIEYTN
+1722 NPKVIEYAN
-1731 TDGSING
+1731 TDGSINY

-1744 NVQISDM
+1744 NVQITDM

-1811 TAQTVKTKGNYDGII
+1811 TAQTVKTKDNYDGII

-1884 SISGDSDGFVIK
+1884 SISGNSDGFVIK
-1896 YDSDGNQAWYKQVTG
+1896 YDAEGNQAWYKQVTG

-1987 ITTDVEEVNGVKGGT
+1987 ITTDIEEVDGVKGGT
-2002 ITGEDEAPYEV
+2002 ITGEDEAPYET

-2019 STKEIKIVPDENYKI
+2019 GTKEIKIVPDENYKI

-2040 GENYEF
+2040 GENYDF

-2078 VLVHHYVDG
+2078 VLVHHYIDG

-2121 VDGEYVI
+2121 ENGEYVI

-2175 QDVVTK
+2175 QDVITK

-2199 PKYELSITPS
+2199 PKYELSITPE
-2209 NANGIYSK
+2209 NANGIYTK
-2217 DGIVVTYYYKA
+2217 DGVVVTYYYKA
-2228 KNVEVTTTVQTHKE
+2228 KKVEVTTTVQTHKE

-2257 SGQNQKPYE
+2257 SGQNQNPYE
-2266 TVVYGEDS
+2266 TVIYGEDS

-2340 GTTNKVPLQDGGTA
+2340 GTTDKVPLQTGGTA

-2362 VGDIYATKEAVNVN
+2362 VGDIYATKPADNVN
-2376 NKYELVAIP
+2376 SMYELISTP
-2385 TNASGTMTRDT
+2385 TNASGTMTKDT
-2396 IVVIYYYKLKE
+2396 IEVIYYYKLKA
-2407 TSVIVHHYIDGTE
+2407 TSVLVHHYKENTTE
-2420 NKVPS
+2420 KLSNDV
-2425 KDGGVVEDETM
+2425 TM
-2436 TGKVD
+2436 NGEVGD
-2441 DTYTTKVS
+2441 SYTTQVA
-2449 TNIANNYEV
+2449 TDIPQNYELV
-2458 IASKLPANASGTM
+2458 ATPANATGSM
-2471 TVEQIVVTYYYQL
+2471 TEEQIVVTYYY
-2484 KTPTLESNI
+2484 
-2493 SKTSTLNKVTEKDE
+2493 
-2507 EIPYTIT
+2507 
-2514 YTANIDT
+2514 
-2521 YIGDAEVIIV
+2521 
-2531 DTLPYEIDEASSDL
+2531 
-2545 AGGEYNATAKT
+2545 
-2556 ITWKETITGIDTF
+2556 
-2569 ANIKKQVNITKEIK
+2569 
-2583 VKYKNL
+2583 
-2589 DVTQANVTNKV
+2589 
-2600 TGTINLKTPA
+2600 
-2610 KTDVAEATKNIPTEF
+2610 
-2625 KKAIKVTKV
+2625 
-2634 WNDNNNIAEKRP
+2634 
-2646 ANVTLVLTG
+2646 
-2655 DSKTYKQQLTSAN
+2655 
-2668 AVAGDTNTWEY
+2668 
-2679 TFVDLPKYD
+2679 
-2688 TTGNEIAYV
+2688 
-2697 LSEENLTSTFYTSS
+2697 
-2711 VNQEAKTV
+2711 
-2719 TNTFNVPDQ
+2719 
-2728 KITVTVH
+2728 
-2735 KAWDDNSNS
+2735 
-2744 AGKRPTEVTL
+2744 
-2754 TLTGTGEGINITKEQ
+2754 
-2769 KLTSANVASGN
+2769 
-2780 NNVWEYTFVDL
+2780 
-2791 PKYDNYGDEVEYTVN
+2791 
-2806 EKDLNT
+2806 
-2812 EFYIKSSVEQT
+2812 
-2823 TKTVTNTFQVPG
+2823 
-2835 DKVEIPVT
+2835 
-2843 KIWDDNN
+2843 
-2850 DEAKKRP
+2850 
-2857 ASVTLQVKNGTKIV
+2857 
-2871 AEETVTEADE
+2871 
-2881 WKHTFS
+2881 
-2887 VPKYDENGDVIT
+2887 
-2899 YTIAEKDLGN
+2899 
-2909 IFYTAENT
+2909 
-2917 VIDQEAKTIT
+2917 
-2927 NKFVVPDEKISI
+2927 
-2939 PVTKIWDDNN
+2939 
-2949 NSVGKRP
+2949 
-2956 EKVTMVLT
+2956 
-2964 ATTRSQSIILSEFGA
+2964 
-2979 EGEQFKHELTAA
+2979 
-2991 NAVEG
+2991 
-2996 DSNTWEYVF
+2996 
-3005 TDLPKYDKYGN
+3005 
-3016 TLSYELTEEL
+3016 
-3026 DSIYYKENYRD
+3026 
-3037 DLSYY
+3037 
-3042 TITNTF
+3042 
-3048 KVPADK
+3048 
-3054 ISIPV
+3054 
-3059 VKVWNDNNNTAN
+3059 
-3071 KRPDNVVLV
+3071 
-3080 LTGNDG
+3080 
-3086 SEARKVTLGGQYADP
+3086 
-3101 TNGNRWLYTFTDLP
+3101 
-3115 KYNATNGDEIVYTL
+3115 
-3129 SEEKIN
+3129 
-3135 SKFYTTSVNQ
+3135 
-3145 ETKTVTNTFSVPDE
+3145 
-3159 KVPVTVS
+3159 
-3166 KVWNDN
+3166 
-3172 NNSAGKRPT
+3172 
-3181 NVTIAISGNGKT
+3181 
-3193 EKVTLNSGNVITNDN
+3193 
-3208 IWEYIFTDLPKY
+3208 
-3220 DANGDE
+3220 
-3226 IVYTIAEEL
+3226 
-3235 SDEENNKFYTSNI
+3235 
-3248 NQESKTITNTFSVP
+3248 
-3262 DEKVSVTV
+3262 
-3270 TKVWDDNSN
+3270 
-3279 SAGKRPTNIT
+3279 
-3289 LKVTGNGQEYTKE
+3289 
-3302 ITEAHKEASNSNNW
+3302 
-3316 KYTFTDLPKYDA
+3316 
-3328 NGDEI
+3328 
-3333 TYTID
+3333 
-3338 EKDTNSKF
+3338 
-3346 YTKTSVNQT
+3346 
-3355 TKTIVNTFQVPG
+3355 
-3367 ENVTIPVTKIWDDDN
+3367 
-3382 NKAKKRPESVTLQVK
+3382 
-3397 NGEQV
+3397 
-3402 VAEQPVTVDTEWKH
+3402 
-3416 EFTVPKYDSNGN
+3416 
-3428 EIVYTI
+3428 
-3434 DEADLN
+3434 
-3440 NKYYEKGNVD
+3440 
-3450 QTARTITNVSKYG
+3450 
-3463 KVTVH
+3463 
-3468 YYIMN
+3468 
-3473 TDGTTTTI
+3473 
-3481 RVPDTNGTEIQ
+3481 
-3492 DVLIE
+3492 
-3497 GKQGENYDTTPAENV
+3497 
-3512 KQNYELVAEK
+3512 
-3522 LPANATGTITA
+3522 
-3533 EDTEVIYYYR
+3533 R
-3543 LKTPSVTNNI
+3543 LKTPNI
-3553 TKTGTDRITVA
+3553 TNQVINKTGTDRITVA

-3574 TANVAD
+3574 TANVTD

-3594 YEIDEAK
+3594 YAIDEAK
-3601 SDLAGGVYDSA
+3601 SDLAGGTYDSA

-3645 GLDINQ
+3645 DLDMNQ

-3662 KLLAPEKTSEDT
+3662 KLLTPEKTSEEVT
-3674 TSSFD
+3674 GSQEST
-3679 TPIYKA
+3679 IYKA

-3702 KVTYTV
+3702 KVTYTI
-3708 RIANEGNLAKTVT
+3708 RITNEGNLAKTVT

-3736 LIQVGTT
+3736 LIQVGET

-3853 GTTFVEGSV
+3853 GTTFVEGSI
-3862 KIDNIADS
+3862 KIDNVADS
-3870 TKTATDLANGITL
+3870 TKTATDLQNGISIT
-3883 NVPMSTEKVVEFK
+3883 VGVGAEKVVEFK

-3945 ATIES
+3945 ATIDS

-3970 RATVKLVDKLPYA
+3970 RATVKLIDTLPYA
-3983 IDEAKSDLAGGTYDA
+3983 IDEARSDLAGGTYDA
-3998 QAQTITWEEAVEG
+3998 QAQTITWKEAVEG

-4030 IGISQETTAIKN
+4030 TGISQETTAIKN

-4047 IEYETPEMIS
+4047 IEYETPEMES

-4103 SEYTKELAKPG
+4103 SEYTKEVAKPG

-4208 PDVVIEGKEGTSY
+4208 PDVVIEGKEGAPYTTA
-4221 ETEPA
+4221 EA
-4226 TNINEKYELVAE
+4226 NNINEKYELVAE
-4238 KLPANATGTIE
+4238 RLPANATGTIE

-4292 EKIDGHVDDVYNTDT
+4292 EQITGHVDDVYNTDT
-4307 DHRKETIEKDGKTYT
+4307 DHRKETIEKDGKKYT

-4335 VQDITVTY
+4335 LQDITVTY

-4387 KDFVGYK
+4387 KEFVGYK

-4584 EEPTLHKGHV
+4584 EEPTLHEGHV

-4620 LPENATGTMTAEK
+4620 LPENAAGTMTEEK

-4658 LEEINPETGE
+4658 LEETNPETGE
-4668 LQNSQVV
+4668 LQSSQVI
-4675 IEGFNQD
+4675 IEGQKD
-4682 EYETTAKE
+4682 DDYTTTAKE
-4690 FEYYTLIESPEE
+4690 FEYYTLIEKPEE
-4702 PNGTMKVEI
+4702 EQGKMKVEI
-4711 VKDEEGN
+4711 TKDEEGN
-4718 DIVNNT
+4718 DVVNNT

-4744 TGIIVNGERRAPENG
+4744 TGIIVNGERRAPTSG

-4770 TENTSVQVE
+4770 TEDTSVQVE

-4785 NTGEVN
+4785 NTGEVS

-4799 IPEGMNLANN
+4799 IPEGMSLANN

-4818 KLIKVIPELGA
+4818 KLIKVIPVLGA
-4829 GETKEYTVL
+4829 GEIKEYTVL
-4838 LNWEQTGENM
+4838 LNWEQSGNNM
-4848 GEKANEA
+4848 GEKANEV

-4915 KRQKKKVNKK
+4915 KRKKKKVNKK

>member
-1 MKRERTKKITLS
+1 MKGKRTKKITLS
-13 ISILAVVTAII
+13 ISALAVVTAII

-29 LVNTQNKKAK
+29 LVNTQNQKAK

-171 NDINKY
+171 NDTNKY

-188 HIADDGTETQISKT
+188 HIADDGTETQISKK

-211 SVTASIYNYTGTQ
+211 SVTASISNYTGTQ

-258 LEGNIP
+258 LEGTIP

-312 YNTFTFKVTYPYE
+312 YNTFNFKVTYPYE

-336 LQVPVKAYYE
+336 LIVPVKAYYE
-346 GFNNPNDEFQNPVQS
+346 GFNNPNDEFQNPIQS

-368 TFLWRKTEGS
+368 TFLWRKPEGS

-413 TEDLYEVRWYAYT
+413 TENLYEVRWYAYT
-426 GNQIN
+426 GDQIN

-527 KNASFYVYNIKEID
+527 KNASFYVYNIKEIN

-566 NVKTEGTAEYT
+566 NVKTEGSAEYT

-592 AVASITVN
+592 SVASITVN

-607 NTEKDIDLTITTRN
+607 NTEKDIDLKITTRN

-636 ELPEEVLD
+636 ELPEEILD

-658 LLAYEIVEQ
+658 LLAYEIIEK

-727 VDGDENVTENVNYAT
+727 VDGDENLTENVNYST
-742 DTLNIVALSSLLT
+742 DTLNIVAPSSLLT

-794 FSGTISEVSILGK
+794 YSGTISEVSILGK
-807 IPFKGNTFSINGTDL
+807 IPFEGNTFSINGTDL

-836 VPEDMK
+836 VPEDMQ
-842 DKVTVYYSEKE
+842 DKFTVYYSEKE
-853 NPTTDLNDGENG
+853 NPTTDLNDSENG

-901 PSTVSYNDVSYSTHA
+901 PSTVSYNDVSYSAHA

-927 FKTQTETTKLGFRIE
+927 FRTQTETTKLGFRIE
-942 RKYHLNMQKVKE
+942 RKYHLNMTKVKE
-954 DTTVPVQGA
+954 NTTVPVQGA
-963 TFSITAEGEDET
+963 TFSITPEGEDDT

-1015 KFKVIVQDD
+1015 KFKVTVQDD

-1036 LKEYNITQATTDS
+1036 LKEYSITQATTDS

-1081 KYKLEEEGLGN
+1081 KYKLEGEGLGN

-1217 TYTTDET
+1217 TYTTDDT

-1270 TEGALELEILGD
+1270 TEGALELEVLGD

-1325 KEIDESY
+1325 KEIDENY

-1359 FPLDEEIYPW
+1359 FPLDEETYPW

-1406 EWAVSAESASYDYV
+1406 EWAVSSESASYDYV

-1444 NVTDYNDLSFET
+1444 EVTDYNDLSFET

-1528 GYEFAENE
+1528 GYELAENE

-1603 GNVSYYSGFIA
+1603 GNDSYYSGFIA

-1731 TDGSING
+1731 TDGNINY

-1884 SISGDSDGFVIK
+1884 SISGNSDGFVIK
-1896 YDSDGNQAWYKQVTG
+1896 YDAEGNQAWYKQVTG

-1987 ITTDVEEVNGVKGGT
+1987 ITTDVEEVDGVKGGT
-2002 ITGEDEAPYEV
+2002 ITGEDEAPYEI

-2078 VLVHHYVDG
+2078 VLVHHYIDG

-2217 DGIVVTYYYKA
+2217 DGVVVTYYYKA

-2279 AIPDENYQVKQ
+2279 AVPDENYQVKQ

-2340 GTTNKVPLQDGGTA
+2340 GTTDKVPLQDGGTA
-2354 EDVTQTGV
+2354 DDVTQTGV
-2362 VGDIYATKEAVNVN
+2362 VGDIYATKPADNVN
-2376 NKYELVAIP
+2376 SMYELISTP
-2385 TNASGTMTRDT
+2385 TNASGTMTKDT
-2396 IVVIYYYKLKE
+2396 IEVIYYYKLKA
-2407 TSVIVHHYIDGTE
+2407 TSVLVHHYKENTTE
-2420 NKVPS
+2420 KLSNDV
-2425 KDGGVVEDETM
+2425 TM
-2436 TGKVD
+2436 NGEVGD
-2441 DTYTTKVS
+2441 SYTTQVA
-2449 TNIANNYEV
+2449 TDIPQNYELV
-2458 IASKLPANASGTM
+2458 ATPANATGSM
-2471 TVEQIVVTYYYQL
+2471 TEEQIVVTYYY
-2484 KTPTLESNI
+2484 
-2493 SKTSTLNKVTEKDE
+2493 
-2507 EIPYTIT
+2507 
-2514 YTANIDT
+2514 
-2521 YIGDAEVIIV
+2521 
-2531 DTLPYEIDEASSDL
+2531 
-2545 AGGEYNATAKT
+2545 
-2556 ITWKETITGIDTF
+2556 
-2569 ANIKKQVNITKEIK
+2569 
-2583 VKYKNL
+2583 
-2589 DVTQANVTNKV
+2589 
-2600 TGTINLKTPA
+2600 
-2610 KTDVAEATKNIPTEF
+2610 
-2625 KKAIKVTKV
+2625 
-2634 WNDNNNIAEKRP
+2634 
-2646 ANVTLVLTG
+2646 
-2655 DSKTYKQQLTSAN
+2655 
-2668 AVAGDTNTWEY
+2668 
-2679 TFVDLPKYD
+2679 
-2688 TTGNEIAYV
+2688 
-2697 LSEENLTSTFYTSS
+2697 
-2711 VNQEAKTV
+2711 
-2719 TNTFNVPDQ
+2719 
-2728 KITVTVH
+2728 
-2735 KAWDDNSNS
+2735 
-2744 AGKRPTEVTL
+2744 
-2754 TLTGTGEGINITKEQ
+2754 
-2769 KLTSANVASGN
+2769 
-2780 NNVWEYTFVDL
+2780 
-2791 PKYDNYGDEVEYTVN
+2791 
-2806 EKDLNT
+2806 
-2812 EFYIKSSVEQT
+2812 
-2823 TKTVTNTFQVPG
+2823 
-2835 DKVEIPVT
+2835 
-2843 KIWDDNN
+2843 
-2850 DEAKKRP
+2850 
-2857 ASVTLQVKNGTKIV
+2857 
-2871 AEETVTEADE
+2871 
-2881 WKHTFS
+2881 
-2887 VPKYDENGDVIT
+2887 
-2899 YTIAEKDLGN
+2899 
-2909 IFYTAENT
+2909 
-2917 VIDQEAKTIT
+2917 
-2927 NKFVVPDEKISI
+2927 
-2939 PVTKIWDDNN
+2939 
-2949 NSVGKRP
+2949 
-2956 EKVTMVLT
+2956 
-2964 ATTRSQSIILSEFGA
+2964 
-2979 EGEQFKHELTAA
+2979 
-2991 NAVEG
+2991 
-2996 DSNTWEYVF
+2996 
-3005 TDLPKYDKYGN
+3005 
-3016 TLSYELTEEL
+3016 
-3026 DSIYYKENYRD
+3026 
-3037 DLSYY
+3037 
-3042 TITNTF
+3042 
-3048 KVPADK
+3048 
-3054 ISIPV
+3054 
-3059 VKVWNDNNNTAN
+3059 
-3071 KRPDNVVLV
+3071 
-3080 LTGNDG
+3080 
-3086 SEARKVTLGGQYADP
+3086 
-3101 TNGNRWLYTFTDLP
+3101 
-3115 KYNATNGDEIVYTL
+3115 
-3129 SEEKIN
+3129 
-3135 SKFYTTSVNQ
+3135 
-3145 ETKTVTNTFSVPDE
+3145 
-3159 KVPVTVS
+3159 
-3166 KVWNDN
+3166 
-3172 NNSAGKRPT
+3172 
-3181 NVTIAISGNGKT
+3181 
-3193 EKVTLNSGNVITNDN
+3193 
-3208 IWEYIFTDLPKY
+3208 
-3220 DANGDE
+3220 
-3226 IVYTIAEEL
+3226 
-3235 SDEENNKFYTSNI
+3235 
-3248 NQESKTITNTFSVP
+3248 
-3262 DEKVSVTV
+3262 
-3270 TKVWDDNSN
+3270 
-3279 SAGKRPTNIT
+3279 
-3289 LKVTGNGQEYTKE
+3289 
-3302 ITEAHKEASNSNNW
+3302 
-3316 KYTFTDLPKYDA
+3316 
-3328 NGDEI
+3328 
-3333 TYTID
+3333 
-3338 EKDTNSKF
+3338 
-3346 YTKTSVNQT
+3346 
-3355 TKTIVNTFQVPG
+3355 
-3367 ENVTIPVTKIWDDDN
+3367 
-3382 NKAKKRPESVTLQVK
+3382 
-3397 NGEQV
+3397 
-3402 VAEQPVTVDTEWKH
+3402 
-3416 EFTVPKYDSNGN
+3416 
-3428 EIVYTI
+3428 
-3434 DEADLN
+3434 
-3440 NKYYEKGNVD
+3440 
-3450 QTARTITNVSKYG
+3450 
-3463 KVTVH
+3463 
-3468 YYIMN
+3468 
-3473 TDGTTTTI
+3473 
-3481 RVPDTNGTEIQ
+3481 
-3492 DVLIE
+3492 
-3497 GKQGENYDTTPAENV
+3497 
-3512 KQNYELVAEK
+3512 
-3522 LPANATGTITA
+3522 
-3533 EDTEVIYYYR
+3533 R
-3543 LKTPSVTNNI
+3543 LKTPNI
-3553 TKTGTDRITVA
+3553 TNQVINKTGTDRITVA

-3574 TANVAD
+3574 TANVTD

-3601 SDLAGGVYDSA
+3601 SDLAGGTYDSA

-3618 KENVSDINSYT
+3618 KDNVSNIDSYN

-3645 GLDINQ
+3645 GIDIMTTDR
-3651 EKVVN
+3651 VVN

-3662 KLLAPEKTSEDT
+3662 KLLTPEKTSEDVT
-3674 TSSFD
+3674 GSQEST
-3679 TPIYKA
+3679 IYKA

-3702 KVTYTV
+3702 KVTYTI
-3708 RIANEGNLAKTVT
+3708 RITNEGNLAKTVT

-3812 KEAEPVSGNKVRLG
+3812 KEAEPASGNKVRLG

-3862 KIDNIADS
+3862 KIDNVADS
-3870 TKTATDLANGITL
+3870 TKTATDLQNGISIT
-3883 NVPMSTEKVVEFK
+3883 VGVGAEKVVEFK

-3938 SISKNGT
+3938 HISKNGT
-3945 ATIES
+3945 ATIEN
-3950 LNGEITYNINYTARI
+3950 LNSEITYNINYTARI

-3970 RATVKLVDKLPYA
+3970 RATVKLIDTLPYA
-3983 IDEAKSDLAGGTYDA
+3983 IDEARSDLAGGTYDA
-3998 QAQTITWEEAVEG
+3998 QAQTITWKEAVEG

-4030 IGISQETTAIKN
+4030 TGISQETTAIKN

-4047 IEYETPEMIS
+4047 IEYETPEMTS

-4103 SEYTKELAKPG
+4103 SEYTKEVAKPG

-4154 EKTEGDLRYYDSIV
+4154 EKTEGDLRYYDSVV

-4208 PDVVIEGKEGTSY
+4208 ADVVIEGKEGDPYTTA
-4221 ETEPA
+4221 EA
-4226 TNINEKYELVAE
+4226 NNINEKYELVAE
-4238 KLPANATGTIE
+4238 RLPANATGTIE

-4355 VERNPETHEIVKD
+4355 VERNPETHDIVKD

-4584 EEPTLHKGHV
+4584 EEPTLHEGHV

-4620 LPENATGTMTAEK
+4620 LPENAAGTMTEEK

-4658 LEEINPETGE
+4658 IEEINPETGE

-4682 EYETTAKE
+4682 KYETTAKE

-4711 VKDEEGN
+4711 VKDEEGK

-4724 IELYYYYEAK
+4724 IDVYYYYEAK
-4734 PFNIGVEKEI
+4734 TFNIGVEKEI
-4744 TGIIVNGERRAPENG
+4744 TGIIVNGERRAPTNG

-4770 TENTSVQVE
+4770 TESTSVQVE
-4779 YKIKVM
+4779 YKIKVS
-4785 NTGEVN
+4785 NTGEVS

-4799 IPEGMNLANN
+4799 IPEGMSLANN

-4848 GEKANEA
+4848 GEKANEV